1 MDKYKVGGRLKHYL
15 RLLIVLIICF
25 GVNVYADTTYI
36 RGNITKG
43 TSKVTVRTCAS
54 SSCGALKSDTNTNI
68 SISYPE
74 MFEVLGEENGFYKI
88 SLQFNSYYYIG
99 YISKGTSSKDY
110 VETKTFTI
118 TDGVI
123 NELLTLGFPQ
133 SYAEKLAK
141 LKVSHPEW
149 VFVPYKVNA
158 TWDEVI
164 AGETKYIST
173 NLINGTNTSLRNTE
187 DGAYVDGK
195 WTEFAG
201 GGWYSASKQ
210 TVKYFVDPRNF
221 LNDGHVF
228 MFEVLNFDKDI
239 QTNELLQSLLNG
251 SFMSGNGF
259 YYNDKNEKVDISY
272 AEIFKTAG
280 EKNEISSVHLIS
292 RVIQEQGLNGSALSS
307 GDNSEHPG
315 YYNFFNINANG
326 KTTREVIHNG
336 LAYAKKKE
344 WNSPLSSI
352 IGGAAL
358 LNNYIKY
365 GQNTLY
371 LQKFDFAGDNYYTNQ
386 YMQNIR
392 APYSESYTAY
402 SAYAK
407 NNFLD
412 IKFTFSIPVFKGV
425 MPDKTSLDIK
435 YNEDSSLSMLSVT
448 SCNLNPSFTSSAYNY
463 TCYVDK
469 KIDSITVNASPT
481 ASTSTVK
488 GTGKFDLNNDVN
500 TFEII
505 VKSAAG
511 TTSTYKIT
519 VNKVEEVVLTP
530 DEILAKMQISN
541 KGGYIS
547 GFDLGSDA
555 NSFNKLL
562 NSVYPKAV
570 SEIPENKILHTG
582 MNVKITSGIS
592 SNYTVVIYG
601 DNNGDGVIDILDL
614 LKIQKHLLG
623 VNKLKDAYFNASDVN
638 KDGLIDIIDLL
649 KMRKHILNVNKIEQ

>member
-1 MDKYKVGGRLKHYL
+1 MKHYL
-15 RLLIVLIICF
+15 RFIIVLAICL
-25 GVNVYADTTYI
+25 GANVFADTTYI
-36 RGNITKG
+36 RGQITKG

-54 SSCGALKSDTNTNI
+54 SSCGAVKSDTNSNI
-68 SISYPE
+68 AISYPE
-74 MFEVLGEENGFYKI
+74 MFEILGEENGFYKI
-88 SLQFNSYYYIG
+88 SLQFNSYYYTG
-99 YISKGTSSKDY
+99 YVSKGTSSKAY
-110 VETKTFTI
+110 VETKTFKV
-118 TDGVI
+118 TDGDI
-123 NELLTLGFPQ
+123 NQMLNLGFPK

-141 LKVSHPEW
+141 LKVSHPNW
-149 VFVPYKVNA
+149 QFVPYKVNA

-173 NLINGTNTSLRNTE
+173 NLINGSNTSLRNTE
-187 DGAYVDGK
+187 DGAYVNGK

-210 TVKYFVDPRNF
+210 TVKYFIDPRNF

-228 MFEVLNFDKDI
+228 MFEVLNFDSGV
-239 QTNELLQSLLNG
+239 QTTELLQSLLNG
-251 SFMSGNGF
+251 TFMSGNAF
-259 YYNDKNEKVDISY
+259 YYNDKNEKVNISY
-272 AEIFKTAG
+272 AQTFRDAG
-280 EKNEISSVHLIS
+280 EKNQISSVHLIS
-292 RVIQEQGLNGSALSS
+292 RVIQEQGSKGSSLSS
-307 GDNSEHPG
+307 GDNSEYPG

-326 KTTREVIHNG
+326 KTTSEVIHNG
-336 LAYAKKKE
+336 LAYAKKKG
-344 WNSPLSSI
+344 WNSPYNAI

-358 LNNYIKY
+358 LNDYIKY

-371 LQKFDFAGDNYYTNQ
+371 LQKFDFAGDTYYSTQ

-402 SAYAK
+402 SAYVK
-407 NNFLD
+407 NNSLD
-412 IKFTFSIPVFKGV
+412 IKFTFSVPVFKGT

-435 YNEDSSLSMLSVT
+435 YNEDSSLSKLSVT

-469 KIDSITVNASPT
+469 KIDNITVNASPT

-488 GTGKFDLNNDVN
+488 GTGKFDLNKDV
-500 TFEII
+500 TVLEII
-505 VKSAAG
+505 VTSAAG

-519 VNKVEEVVLTP
+519 VNKVDEVVLTP
-530 DEILAKMQISN
+530 DEILAKMQINN

-570 SEIPENKILHTG
+570 SQISENKVLYTG
-582 MNVKITSGIS
+582 MNIKITSGIT

-623 VNKLKDAYFNASDVN
+623 VNKLKNAYLNASDIN
-638 KDGLIDIIDLL
+638 KDGNVDIIDLL
-649 KMRKHILNVNKIEQ
+649 KIQKHILNVSKIEQ

>member
-1 MDKYKVGGRLKHYL
+1 MKHYL
-15 RLLIVLIICF
+15 KFIIVLAICL
-25 GVNVYADTTYI
+25 GTNVFADTTYI
-36 RGNITKG
+36 RGQITKG

-54 SSCGALKSDTNTNI
+54 SSCGAVKSDTNSNI
-68 SISYPE
+68 AISYPE

-88 SLQFNSYYYIG
+88 SLQFNSYYYTG
-99 YISKGTSSKDY
+99 YISKGTSSKAY
-110 VETKTFTI
+110 VETKTFKV
-118 TDGVI
+118 TDGDI
-123 NELLTLGFPQ
+123 NQMLTLGFPK

-141 LKVSHPEW
+141 LKVSHPNW
-149 VFVPYKVNA
+149 QFVPYKVNA

-173 NLINGTNTSLRNTE
+173 NLINGSNTSLRNTE
-187 DGAYVDGK
+187 DGAYVNGK

-228 MFEVLNFDKDI
+228 MFEVLNFDSSV
-239 QTNELLQSLLNG
+239 QTTELLQSLLNG
-251 SFMSGNGF
+251 TFMSGNAF
-259 YYNDKNEKVDISY
+259 YYNDKNEKVNISY
-272 AEIFKTAG
+272 AQTFRDAG
-280 EKNEISSVHLIS
+280 EKNQISSVHLIS
-292 RVIQEQGLNGSALSS
+292 RVIQEQGSNGSSLSS
-307 GDNSEHPG
+307 GDNSEYPG

-326 KTTREVIHNG
+326 KTTSEVIHNG
-336 LAYAKKKE
+336 LAYAKKKG
-344 WNSPLSSI
+344 WNSPYKAI
-352 IGGAAL
+352 IGGASL
-358 LNNYIKY
+358 LNDYIKY

-371 LQKFDFAGDNYYTNQ
+371 LQKFDFAGDTYYSTQ
-386 YMQNIR
+386 YMQNVR

-402 SAYAK
+402 SAYVK
-407 NNFLD
+407 NNSLD
-412 IKFTFSIPVFKGV
+412 IKFTFSVPVFKGT

-435 YNEDSSLSMLSVT
+435 YNEDSSLSKLSVT

-469 KIDSITVNASPT
+469 KIDNITVNASPT
-481 ASTSTVK
+481 ASTSIVK
-488 GTGKFDLNNDVN
+488 GTGKFDLNKDV
-500 TFEII
+500 TVLEII
-505 VKSAAG
+505 VTSAAG

-519 VNKVEEVVLTP
+519 VNKVDEVVLTP

-570 SEIPENKILHTG
+570 SQISENKVLYTG
-582 MNVKITSGIS
+582 MNIKITSGIT

-623 VNKLKDAYFNASDVN
+623 VNKLKNAYLYASDIN
-638 KDGLIDIIDLL
+638 KDGNVDIIDLL
-649 KMRKHILNVNKIEQ
+649 KIQKHILNVSKIEQ

>member
-1 MDKYKVGGRLKHYL
+1 MKHYL
-15 RLLIVLIICF
+15 KFIIVLAICL
-25 GVNVYADTTYI
+25 GTNVFADTTYI
-36 RGNITKG
+36 RGQITKG

-54 SSCGALKSDTNTNI
+54 SSCGAVKSDTNSNI
-68 SISYPE
+68 AISYPE

-88 SLQFNSYYYIG
+88 SLQFNSYYYTG
-99 YISKGTSSKDY
+99 YISKGTSSKSY
-110 VETKTFTI
+110 VETKTFKV
-118 TDGVI
+118 TDGDI
-123 NELLTLGFPQ
+123 NQMLTLGFPK

-141 LKVSHPEW
+141 LKVSHPNW
-149 VFVPYKVNA
+149 QFVPYKVNA

-173 NLINGTNTSLRNTE
+173 NLINGSNTSLRNTE
-187 DGAYVDGK
+187 DGAYVNGK

-228 MFEVLNFDKDI
+228 MFEVLNFDSSV
-239 QTNELLQSLLNG
+239 QTTELLQSLLNG
-251 SFMSGNGF
+251 TFMSGNAF
-259 YYNDKNEKVDISY
+259 YYNDNNEKVNISY
-272 AEIFKTAG
+272 AQTFRDAG
-280 EKNEISSVHLIS
+280 EKNQISSVHLIS
-292 RVIQEQGLNGSALSS
+292 RVIQEQGSNGSSLSS
-307 GDNSEHPG
+307 GDNSEYPG

-326 KTTREVIHNG
+326 KTTSEVIHNG
-336 LAYAKKKE
+336 LAYAKKKG
-344 WNSPLSSI
+344 WNSPYNAI
-352 IGGAAL
+352 IGGASL
-358 LNNYIKY
+358 LNDYIKY

-371 LQKFDFAGDNYYTNQ
+371 LQKFDFAGDTYYSTQ
-386 YMQNIR
+386 YMQNVR

-402 SAYAK
+402 SAYVK
-407 NNFLD
+407 NNSLD
-412 IKFTFSIPVFKGV
+412 IKFTFSVPVFKGT

-435 YNEDSSLSMLSVT
+435 YNEDSSLSKLSVT

-469 KIDSITVNASPT
+469 KIDNITVNASPT

-488 GTGKFDLNNDVN
+488 GTGKFDLNKDV
-500 TFEII
+500 TVLEII
-505 VKSAAG
+505 VTSAAG

-519 VNKVEEVVLTP
+519 VNKVDEVVLTP

-570 SEIPENKILHTG
+570 SEISENKVLYTG
-582 MNVKITSGIS
+582 MNIKITSGIT

-623 VNKLKDAYFNASDVN
+623 VNKLKNAYLNASDVN
-638 KDGLIDIIDLL
+638 KDGVIDIIDLL

>member
-1 MDKYKVGGRLKHYL
+1 MKHYL
-15 RLLIVLIICF
+15 KFIIVLAICL
-25 GVNVYADTTYI
+25 GTNVFADTTYI
-36 RGNITKG
+36 RGQITKG

-54 SSCGALKSDTNTNI
+54 SSCGAVKSDTNSNI
-68 SISYPE
+68 AISYPE

-88 SLQFNSYYYIG
+88 SLQFNSYYYTG
-99 YISKGTSSKDY
+99 YISKGTSSKSY
-110 VETKTFTI
+110 VETKTFKV
-118 TDGVI
+118 TDGDI
-123 NELLTLGFPQ
+123 NQMLNLGFPK

-141 LKVSHPEW
+141 LKVSHPNW
-149 VFVPYKVNA
+149 QFVPYKVNA

-173 NLINGTNTSLRNTE
+173 NLINGSNTSLRNTE
-187 DGAYVDGK
+187 DGAYVNGK

-228 MFEVLNFDKDI
+228 MFEVLNFDSSV
-239 QTNELLQSLLNG
+239 QTTELLQSLLNG
-251 SFMSGNGF
+251 TFMSGNAF
-259 YYNDKNEKVDISY
+259 YYNDKNEKVNISY
-272 AEIFKTAG
+272 AQTFRDAG
-280 EKNEISSVHLIS
+280 EKNQISSVHLIS
-292 RVIQEQGLNGSALSS
+292 RVIQEQGSNGSSLSS
-307 GDNSEHPG
+307 GDNSEYPG

-326 KTTREVIHNG
+326 KTTSEVIHNG
-336 LAYAKKKE
+336 LAYAKKKG
-344 WNSPLSSI
+344 WNSPYNAI
-352 IGGAAL
+352 IGGASL
-358 LNNYIKY
+358 LNDYIKY

-371 LQKFDFAGDNYYTNQ
+371 LQKFDFAGDTYYSTQ
-386 YMQNIR
+386 YMQNVR

-402 SAYAK
+402 SAYVK
-407 NNFLD
+407 NNSLD
-412 IKFTFSIPVFKGV
+412 IKFTFSVPVFKGT

-435 YNEDSSLSMLSVT
+435 YNEDSSLSKLSVT

-469 KIDSITVNASPT
+469 KIDNITVNASPT

-488 GTGKFDLNNDVN
+488 GTGKFDLNKDV
-500 TFEII
+500 TVLEII
-505 VKSAAG
+505 VTSAAG

-519 VNKVEEVVLTP
+519 VNKVDEVVLTP

-570 SEIPENKILHTG
+570 SEISENKVLYTG
-582 MNVKITSGIS
+582 MNIKITSGIT
-592 SNYTVVIYG
+592 SNYIVVIYG

-623 VNKLKDAYFNASDVN
+623 VNKLKNAYLNASDVN
-638 KDGLIDIIDLL
+638 KDGVIDIIDLL

>member
-1 MDKYKVGGRLKHYL
+1 MKHYL
-15 RLLIVLIICF
+15 RFIIVLAICLST
-25 GVNVYADTTYI
+25 NVFADTTYI
-36 RGNITKG
+36 RGQITKG

-54 SSCGALKSDTNTNI
+54 SSCGAVKSDTNSNI
-68 SISYPE
+68 AISYPE

-88 SLQFNSYYYIG
+88 SLQFNSYYYTG
-99 YISKGTSSKDY
+99 YISKGTSSKAY
-110 VETKTFTI
+110 VETKTFKV
-118 TDGVI
+118 TDGDI
-123 NELLTLGFPQ
+123 NQMLTLGFPK

-141 LKVSHPEW
+141 LKVSHPNW
-149 VFVPYKVNA
+149 QFVPYKVNA

-173 NLINGTNTSLRNTE
+173 NLINGSNTSLRNTE
-187 DGAYVDGK
+187 DGAYVNGK

-228 MFEVLNFDKDI
+228 MFEVLNFDSSV
-239 QTNELLQSLLNG
+239 QTTELLQSLLNG
-251 SFMSGNGF
+251 TFMSGNAF
-259 YYNDKNEKVDISY
+259 YYNDKNEKVNISY
-272 AEIFKTAG
+272 AQTFRDAG
-280 EKNEISSVHLIS
+280 EKNQISSVHLIS
-292 RVIQEQGLNGSALSS
+292 RVIQEQGSNGSSLSS
-307 GDNSEHPG
+307 GDNSEYPG

-326 KTTREVIHNG
+326 KTTSEVIHNG
-336 LAYAKKKE
+336 LAYAKKKG
-344 WNSPLSSI
+344 WNSPYNAI

-358 LNNYIKY
+358 LNDYIKY

-371 LQKFDFAGDNYYTNQ
+371 LQKFDFAGDTYYSTQ
-386 YMQNIR
+386 YMQNVR

-402 SAYAK
+402 SAYVK
-407 NNFLD
+407 NNSLD
-412 IKFTFSIPVFKGV
+412 IKFTFSVPVFKGT

-435 YNEDSSLSMLSVT
+435 YNEDSSLSKLSVT

-463 TCYVDK
+463 TCYIDK
-469 KIDSITVNASPT
+469 KIDNITVNASPT

-488 GTGKFDLNNDVN
+488 GTGKFDLNKDV
-500 TFEII
+500 TVLEII
-505 VKSAAG
+505 VTSAAG

-519 VNKVEEVVLTP
+519 VNKVDEVVLTP

-570 SEIPENKILHTG
+570 SQISENKVLYTG
-582 MNVKITSGIS
+582 MNIKITSGIT

-623 VNKLKDAYFNASDVN
+623 VNKLKNAYLNASDIN
-638 KDGLIDIIDLL
+638 KDGNVDIIDLL
-649 KMRKHILNVNKIEQ
+649 KIQKHILNVSKIEQ

>member
-1 MDKYKVGGRLKHYL
+1 MKHYL
-15 RLLIVLIICF
+15 KFIIVLAICL
-25 GVNVYADTTYI
+25 GTNVFADTTYI
-36 RGNITKG
+36 RGQITKG

-54 SSCGALKSDTNTNI
+54 SSCGAVKSDTNSNI
-68 SISYPE
+68 AISYPE

-88 SLQFNSYYYIG
+88 SLQFNSYYYTG
-99 YISKGTSSKDY
+99 YISKGTSSKAY
-110 VETKTFTI
+110 VETKTFKV
-118 TDGVI
+118 TDGDI
-123 NELLTLGFPQ
+123 NQMLTLGFPK

-141 LKVSHPEW
+141 LKVSHPNW
-149 VFVPYKVNA
+149 QFVPYKVNA

-173 NLINGTNTSLRNTE
+173 NLINGSNTSLRNTE
-187 DGAYVDGK
+187 DGAYVNGK

-228 MFEVLNFDKDI
+228 MFEVLNFDSSV
-239 QTNELLQSLLNG
+239 QTTELLQSLLNG
-251 SFMSGNGF
+251 TFMSGNAF
-259 YYNDKNEKVDISY
+259 YYNDKNEKVNISY
-272 AEIFKTAG
+272 AQTFRDAG
-280 EKNEISSVHLIS
+280 EKNQISSVHLIS
-292 RVIQEQGLNGSALSS
+292 RVIQEQGSNGSSLSS
-307 GDNSEHPG
+307 GDNSEYPG

-326 KTTREVIHNG
+326 KTTSEVIHSG
-336 LAYAKKKE
+336 LAYAKKKG
-344 WNSPLSSI
+344 WNSPYKAI
-352 IGGAAL
+352 IGGASL
-358 LNNYIKY
+358 LNDYIKY

-371 LQKFDFAGDNYYTNQ
+371 LQKFDFAGDTYYSTQ
-386 YMQNIR
+386 YMQNVR

-402 SAYAK
+402 SAYVK
-407 NNFLD
+407 NNSLD
-412 IKFTFSIPVFKGV
+412 IKFTFSVPVFKGT

-435 YNEDSSLSMLSVT
+435 YNEDSSLSKLSVT

-469 KIDSITVNASPT
+469 KIDNITVNASPT

-488 GTGKFDLNNDVN
+488 GTGKFDLNKDV
-500 TFEII
+500 TVLEII
-505 VKSAAG
+505 VTSAAG

-519 VNKVEEVVLTP
+519 VNKVDEVVLTP

-570 SEIPENKILHTG
+570 SQISENKVLYTG
-582 MNVKITSGIS
+582 MNIKITSGIT
-592 SNYTVVIYG
+592 SNYIVVIYG

-623 VNKLKDAYFNASDVN
+623 VNKLKNAYLYASDIN
-638 KDGLIDIIDLL
+638 KDGNVDIIDLL
-649 KMRKHILNVNKIEQ
+649 KIQKHILNVSKIEQ

>member
-1 MDKYKVGGRLKHYL
+1 MKHYL
-15 RLLIVLIICF
+15 KFIIVLAICL
-25 GVNVYADTTYI
+25 GTNVFADTTYI
-36 RGNITKG
+36 RGQITKG

-54 SSCGALKSDTNTNI
+54 SSCGAVKSDTNSNI
-68 SISYPE
+68 AISYPE

-88 SLQFNSYYYIG
+88 SLQFNSYYYTG
-99 YISKGTSSKDY
+99 YISKGTSSKAY
-110 VETKTFTI
+110 VETKTFKV
-118 TDGVI
+118 TDGDI
-123 NELLTLGFPQ
+123 NQMLTLGFPK

-141 LKVSHPEW
+141 LKVSHPNW
-149 VFVPYKVNA
+149 QFVPYKVNA

-173 NLINGTNTSLRNTE
+173 NLINGSNTSLRNTE
-187 DGAYVDGK
+187 DGAYVNGK

-228 MFEVLNFDKDI
+228 MFEVLNFDSSV
-239 QTNELLQSLLNG
+239 QTTELLQSLLNG
-251 SFMSGNGF
+251 TFMSGNAF
-259 YYNDKNEKVDISY
+259 YYNDKNEKVNISY
-272 AEIFKTAG
+272 AQTFRDAG
-280 EKNEISSVHLIS
+280 EKNQISSVHLIS
-292 RVIQEQGLNGSALSS
+292 RVIQEQDSNGSSLSS
-307 GDNSEHPG
+307 GDNSEYPG

-326 KTTREVIHNG
+326 KTTSEVIHNG
-336 LAYAKKKE
+336 LAYAKKKG
-344 WNSPLSSI
+344 WNSPYKAI
-352 IGGAAL
+352 IGGASL
-358 LNNYIKY
+358 LNDYIKY

-371 LQKFDFAGDNYYTNQ
+371 LQKFDFAGDTYYSTQ
-386 YMQNIR
+386 YMQNVR

-402 SAYAK
+402 SAYVK
-407 NNFLD
+407 NNSLD
-412 IKFTFSIPVFKGV
+412 IKFTFSVPVFKGT

-435 YNEDSSLSMLSVT
+435 YNEDSSLSKLSVT

-469 KIDSITVNASPT
+469 KIDNITVNASPT
-481 ASTSTVK
+481 ASTSIVK
-488 GTGKFDLNNDVN
+488 GTGKFDLNKDV
-500 TFEII
+500 TVLEII
-505 VKSAAG
+505 VTSAAG

-519 VNKVEEVVLTP
+519 VNKVDEVVLTP

-570 SEIPENKILHTG
+570 SQISENKVLYTG
-582 MNVKITSGIS
+582 MNIKITSGIT

-623 VNKLKDAYFNASDVN
+623 VNKLKNAYLYASDIN
-638 KDGLIDIIDLL
+638 KDGNVDIIDLL
-649 KMRKHILNVNKIEQ
+649 KIQKHILNVSKIEQ

>member
-1 MDKYKVGGRLKHYL
+1 MKHYL
-15 RLLIVLIICF
+15 KFIIVLAICL
-25 GVNVYADTTYI
+25 GTNVFADTTYI
-36 RGNITKG
+36 RGQITKG

-54 SSCGALKSDTNTNI
+54 SSCGAVKSDTNSNI
-68 SISYPE
+68 AISYPE

-88 SLQFNSYYYIG
+88 SLQFNSYYYTG
-99 YISKGTSSKDY
+99 YISKGTSSKAY
-110 VETKTFTI
+110 VETKTFKV
-118 TDGVI
+118 TDGDI
-123 NELLTLGFPQ
+123 NQMLTLGFPK

-141 LKVSHPEW
+141 LKVSHPNW
-149 VFVPYKVNA
+149 QFVPYKVNA

-173 NLINGTNTSLRNTE
+173 NLINGSNTSLRNTE
-187 DGAYVDGK
+187 DGAYVNGK

-228 MFEVLNFDKDI
+228 MFEVLNFDSSV
-239 QTNELLQSLLNG
+239 QTTELLQSLLNG
-251 SFMSGNGF
+251 TFMSGNAF
-259 YYNDKNEKVDISY
+259 YYNDNNEKVNISY
-272 AEIFKTAG
+272 AQTFRDAG
-280 EKNEISSVHLIS
+280 EKNQISSVHLIS
-292 RVIQEQGLNGSALSS
+292 RVIQEQGSNGSSLSS
-307 GDNSEHPG
+307 GDNSEYPG

-326 KTTREVIHNG
+326 KTTSEVIHNG
-336 LAYAKKKE
+336 LAYAKKKG
-344 WNSPLSSI
+344 WNSPYNAI
-352 IGGAAL
+352 IGGASL
-358 LNNYIKY
+358 LNDYIKY

-371 LQKFDFAGDNYYTNQ
+371 LQKFDFAGDTYYSTQ
-386 YMQNIR
+386 YMQNVR

-402 SAYAK
+402 SAYVK
-407 NNFLD
+407 NNSLD
-412 IKFTFSIPVFKGV
+412 IKFTFSVPVFKGT

-435 YNEDSSLSMLSVT
+435 YNEDSSLSKLSVT

-469 KIDSITVNASPT
+469 KIDNITVNASPT
-481 ASTSTVK
+481 ASTSIVK
-488 GTGKFDLNNDVN
+488 GTGKFDLNKDV
-500 TFEII
+500 TVLEII
-505 VKSAAG
+505 VTSAAG

-519 VNKVEEVVLTP
+519 VNKVDEVVLTP

-570 SEIPENKILHTG
+570 SQISENKVLYTG
-582 MNVKITSGIS
+582 MNIKITSGIT

-623 VNKLKDAYFNASDVN
+623 VNKLKNAYLNASDIN
-638 KDGLIDIIDLL
+638 KDENVDIIDLL
-649 KMRKHILNVNKIEQ
+649 KIQKHILNVSKIEQ

>member
-1 MDKYKVGGRLKHYL
+1 MKHYL
-15 RLLIVLIICF
+15 KFIIVLAICL
-25 GVNVYADTTYI
+25 GTNVFADTTYI
-36 RGNITKG
+36 RGQITKG

-54 SSCGALKSDTNTNI
+54 SSCGAVKSDTNSNI
-68 SISYPE
+68 AISYPE

-88 SLQFNSYYYIG
+88 SLQFNSYYYTG
-99 YISKGTSSKDY
+99 YISKGTSSKSY
-110 VETKTFTI
+110 VETKTFKV
-118 TDGVI
+118 TDGDI
-123 NELLTLGFPQ
+123 NQMLTLGFPK

-141 LKVSHPEW
+141 LKVSHPNW
-149 VFVPYKVNA
+149 QFVPYKVNA

-173 NLINGTNTSLRNTE
+173 NLINGSNTSLRNTE
-187 DGAYVDGK
+187 DGAYVNGK

-228 MFEVLNFDKDI
+228 MFEVLNFDSSV
-239 QTNELLQSLLNG
+239 QTTELLQSLLNG
-251 SFMSGNGF
+251 TFMSGNAF
-259 YYNDKNEKVDISY
+259 YYNDKNEKVNISY
-272 AEIFKTAG
+272 AQTFRDAG
-280 EKNEISSVHLIS
+280 EKNQISSVHLIS
-292 RVIQEQGLNGSALSS
+292 RVIQEQGSNGSSLSS
-307 GDNSEHPG
+307 GDNSEYPG

-326 KTTREVIHNG
+326 KTTSEVIHNG
-336 LAYAKKKE
+336 LAYAKKKG
-344 WNSPLSSI
+344 WNSPYNAI
-352 IGGAAL
+352 IGGASL
-358 LNNYIKY
+358 LNDYIKY

-371 LQKFDFAGDNYYTNQ
+371 LQKFDFAGDTYYSTQ
-386 YMQNIR
+386 YMQNVR

-402 SAYAK
+402 SAYVK
-407 NNFLD
+407 NNSLD
-412 IKFTFSIPVFKGV
+412 IKFTFSIPVFKGT

-435 YNEDSSLSMLSVT
+435 YNEDSSLSKLSVT

-469 KIDSITVNASPT
+469 KIDNITVNASPT

-488 GTGKFDLNNDVN
+488 GTGKFDLNKDV
-500 TFEII
+500 TVLEII
-505 VKSAAG
+505 VTSAAG

-519 VNKVEEVVLTP
+519 VNKVDEVVLTP

-570 SEIPENKILHTG
+570 SEISENKVLYTG
-582 MNVKITSGIS
+582 MNIKITSGIT

-623 VNKLKDAYFNASDVN
+623 VNKLKNAYLYASDIN
-638 KDGLIDIIDLL
+638 KDGNVDIIDLL
-649 KMRKHILNVNKIEQ
+649 KIQKHILNVSKIEQ

>member
-1 MDKYKVGGRLKHYL
+1 MKHYL
-15 RLLIVLIICF
+15 KFIIVLAICL
-25 GVNVYADTTYI
+25 GTNVFADTTYI
-36 RGNITKG
+36 RGQITKG

-54 SSCGALKSDTNTNI
+54 SSCGAVKSDTNSNI
-68 SISYPE
+68 AISYPE

-88 SLQFNSYYYIG
+88 SLQFNSYYYTG
-99 YISKGTSSKDY
+99 YISKGTSSKAY
-110 VETKTFTI
+110 VETKTFKV
-118 TDGVI
+118 TDGDI
-123 NELLTLGFPQ
+123 NQMLTLGFPK

-141 LKVSHPEW
+141 LKVSHPNW
-149 VFVPYKVNA
+149 QFVPYKVNA

-173 NLINGTNTSLRNTE
+173 NLINGSNTSLRNTE
-187 DGAYVDGK
+187 DGAYVNGK

-221 LNDGHVF
+221 LNDGHIF
-228 MFEVLNFDKDI
+228 MFEVLNFDSSV
-239 QTNELLQSLLNG
+239 QTTELLQSLLNG
-251 SFMSGNGF
+251 TFMSGNAF
-259 YYNDKNEKVDISY
+259 YYNDNNEKVNISY
-272 AEIFKTAG
+272 AQTFRDAG
-280 EKNEISSVHLIS
+280 EKNQISSVHLIS
-292 RVIQEQGLNGSALSS
+292 RVIQEQGSNGSSLSS
-307 GDNSEHPG
+307 GDNSEYPG

-326 KTTREVIHNG
+326 KTTSEVIHNG
-336 LAYAKKKE
+336 LAYAKKKG
-344 WNSPLSSI
+344 WNSPYNAI
-352 IGGAAL
+352 IGGASL
-358 LNNYIKY
+358 LNDYIKY

-371 LQKFDFAGDNYYTNQ
+371 LQKFDFAGDTYYSTQ
-386 YMQNIR
+386 YMQNVR

-402 SAYAK
+402 SAYVK
-407 NNFLD
+407 NNSLD
-412 IKFTFSIPVFKGV
+412 IKFTFSVPVFKGT

-435 YNEDSSLSMLSVT
+435 YNEDSSLSKLSVT

-469 KIDSITVNASPT
+469 KIDNITVNASPT

-488 GTGKFDLNNDVN
+488 GTGKFDLNKDV
-500 TFEII
+500 TVLEII
-505 VKSAAG
+505 VTSAAG

-519 VNKVEEVVLTP
+519 VNKVDEVVLTP

-570 SEIPENKILHTG
+570 SEISENKVLYTG
-582 MNVKITSGIS
+582 MNIKITSGIT

-623 VNKLKDAYFNASDVN
+623 VNKLKNAYLNASDVN
-638 KDGLIDIIDLL
+638 KDGVIDIIDLL

>member
-1 MDKYKVGGRLKHYL
+1 MKHYL
-15 RLLIVLIICF
+15 KFIIVLAICL
-25 GVNVYADTTYI
+25 GTNVFADTTYI
-36 RGNITKG
+36 RGQITKG

-54 SSCGALKSDTNTNI
+54 SSCGAVKSDTNSNI
-68 SISYPE
+68 AISYPE

-88 SLQFNSYYYIG
+88 SLQFNSYYYTG
-99 YISKGTSSKDY
+99 YISKGTSSKAY
-110 VETKTFTI
+110 VETKTFKV
-118 TDGVI
+118 TDGDI
-123 NELLTLGFPQ
+123 NQILTLGFPK

-141 LKVSHPEW
+141 LKVSHPNW
-149 VFVPYKVNA
+149 QFVPYKVNA

-173 NLINGTNTSLRNTE
+173 NLINGSNTSLRNTE
-187 DGAYVDGK
+187 DGAYVNGK

-228 MFEVLNFDKDI
+228 MFEVLNFDSSV
-239 QTNELLQSLLNG
+239 QTTELLQSLLNG
-251 SFMSGNGF
+251 TFMSGNAF
-259 YYNDKNEKVDISY
+259 YYNDKNEKVNISY
-272 AEIFKTAG
+272 AQTFRDAG
-280 EKNEISSVHLIS
+280 EKNQISSVHLIS
-292 RVIQEQGLNGSALSS
+292 RVIQEQGSNGSSLSS
-307 GDNSEHPG
+307 GDNSEYPG

-326 KTTREVIHNG
+326 KTTSEVIHNG
-336 LAYAKKKE
+336 LAYAKKKG
-344 WNSPLSSI
+344 WNSPYKAI
-352 IGGAAL
+352 IGGASL
-358 LNNYIKY
+358 LNDYIKY

-371 LQKFDFAGDNYYTNQ
+371 LQKFDFAGDTYYSTQ
-386 YMQNIR
+386 YMQNVR

-402 SAYAK
+402 SAYVK
-407 NNFLD
+407 NNSLD
-412 IKFTFSIPVFKGV
+412 IKFTFSVPVFKGT

-435 YNEDSSLSMLSVT
+435 YNEDSSLSKLSVT

-469 KIDSITVNASPT
+469 KIDNITVNASPT

-488 GTGKFDLNNDVN
+488 GTGKFDLNKDV
-500 TFEII
+500 TVLEII
-505 VKSAAG
+505 VTSAAG

-519 VNKVEEVVLTP
+519 VNKVDEVVLTP

-570 SEIPENKILHTG
+570 SQISENKVLYTG
-582 MNVKITSGIS
+582 MNIKITSGIT

-623 VNKLKDAYFNASDVN
+623 VNKLKNAYLYASDIN
-638 KDGLIDIIDLL
+638 KDGNVDIIDLL
-649 KMRKHILNVNKIEQ
+649 KIQKHILNVSKIEQ

>member
-1 MDKYKVGGRLKHYL
+1 MKHYL
-15 RLLIVLIICF
+15 KFIIVLAICL
-25 GVNVYADTTYI
+25 GTNVFADTTYI
-36 RGNITKG
+36 RGQITKG

-54 SSCGALKSDTNTNI
+54 SSCGAVKSDTNSNI
-68 SISYPE
+68 AISYPE

-88 SLQFNSYYYIG
+88 SLQFNSYYYTG
-99 YISKGTSSKDY
+99 YISKGTSSKAY
-110 VETKTFTI
+110 VETKTFKV
-118 TDGVI
+118 TDGDI
-123 NELLTLGFPQ
+123 NQMLTLGFPK

-141 LKVSHPEW
+141 LKVSHPNW
-149 VFVPYKVNA
+149 QFVPYKVNA

-173 NLINGTNTSLRNTE
+173 NLINGSNTSLRNTE
-187 DGAYVDGK
+187 DGAYVNGK

-228 MFEVLNFDKDI
+228 MFEVLNFDSSV
-239 QTNELLQSLLNG
+239 QTTELLQSLLNG
-251 SFMSGNGF
+251 TFMSGNAF
-259 YYNDKNEKVDISY
+259 YYNDNNEKVNISY
-272 AEIFKTAG
+272 AQTFRDAG
-280 EKNEISSVHLIS
+280 EKNQISSVHLIS
-292 RVIQEQGLNGSALSS
+292 RVIQEQGSNGSSLSS
-307 GDNSEHPG
+307 GDNSEYPG

-326 KTTREVIHNG
+326 KTTSEVIHNG
-336 LAYAKKKE
+336 LAYAKKKG
-344 WNSPLSSI
+344 WNSPYNAI
-352 IGGAAL
+352 IGGASL
-358 LNNYIKY
+358 LNDYIKY

-371 LQKFDFAGDNYYTNQ
+371 LQKFDFAGDTYYSTQ
-386 YMQNIR
+386 YMQNVR

-402 SAYAK
+402 SAYVK
-407 NNFLD
+407 NNSLD
-412 IKFTFSIPVFKGV
+412 IKFTFSVPVFKGT

-435 YNEDSSLSMLSVT
+435 YNEDSSLSKLSVT

-469 KIDSITVNASPT
+469 KIDNITVNASPT

-488 GTGKFDLNNDVN
+488 GTGKFDLNKDV
-500 TFEII
+500 TVLEII
-505 VKSAAG
+505 VTSAAG

-519 VNKVEEVVLTP
+519 VNKVDEVVLTP

-541 KGGYIS
+541 NGGYIS

-570 SEIPENKILHTG
+570 SQISENKVLYTG
-582 MNVKITSGIS
+582 MNIKITSGIT

-623 VNKLKDAYFNASDVN
+623 VNKLKNAYLNASDIN
-638 KDGLIDIIDLL
+638 KDGVIDIIDLL

>member
-1 MDKYKVGGRLKHYL
+1 MKHYL
-15 RLLIVLIICF
+15 KFIIVLAICL
-25 GVNVYADTTYI
+25 GTNVFADTTYI
-36 RGNITKG
+36 RGQITKG

-54 SSCGALKSDTNTNI
+54 SSCGAVKSDTNSNI
-68 SISYPE
+68 AISYPE

-88 SLQFNSYYYIG
+88 SLQFNSYYYTG
-99 YISKGTSSKDY
+99 YISKGTSSKAY
-110 VETKTFTI
+110 VETKTFKV
-118 TDGVI
+118 TDGDI
-123 NELLTLGFPQ
+123 NQMLTLGFPK

-141 LKVSHPEW
+141 LKVSHPNW
-149 VFVPYKVNA
+149 QFVPYKVNA

-173 NLINGTNTSLRNTE
+173 NLINGSNTSLRNTE
-187 DGAYVDGK
+187 DGAYVNGK

-228 MFEVLNFDKDI
+228 MFEVLNFDSSV
-239 QTNELLQSLLNG
+239 QTTELLQSLLNG
-251 SFMSGNGF
+251 TFMSGNAF
-259 YYNDKNEKVDISY
+259 YYNDKNEKVNISY
-272 AEIFKTAG
+272 AKTFRDAG
-280 EKNEISSVHLIS
+280 EKNQISSVHLIS
-292 RVIQEQGLNGSALSS
+292 RVIQEQGSNGSSLSS
-307 GDNSEHPG
+307 GDNSEYPG

-326 KTTREVIHNG
+326 KTTSEVIHSG
-336 LAYAKKKE
+336 LAYAKKKG
-344 WNSPLSSI
+344 WNSPYKAI
-352 IGGAAL
+352 IGGASL
-358 LNNYIKY
+358 LNDYIKY

-371 LQKFDFAGDNYYTNQ
+371 LQKFDFAGDTYYSTQ
-386 YMQNIR
+386 YMQNVR

-402 SAYAK
+402 SAYVK
-407 NNFLD
+407 NNSLD
-412 IKFTFSIPVFKGV
+412 IKFTFSVPVFKGT

-435 YNEDSSLSMLSVT
+435 YNEDSSLSKLSVT

-469 KIDSITVNASPT
+469 KIDNITVNASPT

-488 GTGKFDLNNDVN
+488 GTGKFDLNKDV
-500 TFEII
+500 TVLEII
-505 VKSAAG
+505 VTSAAG

-519 VNKVEEVVLTP
+519 VNKVDEVVLTP

-570 SEIPENKILHTG
+570 SQISENKVLYTG
-582 MNVKITSGIS
+582 MNIKITSGIT

-623 VNKLKDAYFNASDVN
+623 VNKLKNAYLYASDIN
-638 KDGLIDIIDLL
+638 KDGNVDIIDLL
-649 KMRKHILNVNKIEQ
+649 KIQKHILNVSKIEQ

>member
-1 MDKYKVGGRLKHYL
+1 MKHYL
-15 RLLIVLIICF
+15 KFIIVLAICL
-25 GVNVYADTTYI
+25 GTNVFADTTYI
-36 RGNITKG
+36 RGQITKG

-54 SSCGALKSDTNTNI
+54 SSCGAVKSDTNSNI
-68 SISYPE
+68 AISYPE

-88 SLQFNSYYYIG
+88 SLQFNSYYYTG
-99 YISKGTSSKDY
+99 YISKGTSSKSY
-110 VETKTFTI
+110 VETKTFKV
-118 TDGVI
+118 TDGDI
-123 NELLTLGFPQ
+123 NQMLTLGFPK

-141 LKVSHPEW
+141 LKVSHPNW
-149 VFVPYKVNA
+149 QFVPYKVNA

-173 NLINGTNTSLRNTE
+173 NLINGSNTSLRNTE
-187 DGAYVDGK
+187 DGAYVNGK

-228 MFEVLNFDKDI
+228 MFEVLNFDSSV
-239 QTNELLQSLLNG
+239 QTTELLQSLLNG
-251 SFMSGNGF
+251 TFMSGNAF
-259 YYNDKNEKVDISY
+259 YYNDKNEKVNISY
-272 AEIFKTAG
+272 AQTFRDAG
-280 EKNEISSVHLIS
+280 EKNQISSVHLIS
-292 RVIQEQGLNGSALSS
+292 RVIQEQGSNGSSLSS
-307 GDNSEHPG
+307 GDNSEYPG

-326 KTTREVIHNG
+326 KTTSEVIHNG
-336 LAYAKKKE
+336 LAYAKKKG
-344 WNSPLSSI
+344 WNSPYKAI
-352 IGGAAL
+352 IGGASL
-358 LNNYIKY
+358 LNDYIKY

-371 LQKFDFAGDNYYTNQ
+371 LQKFDFAGDTYYSTQ
-386 YMQNIR
+386 YMQNVR

-402 SAYAK
+402 SAYVK
-407 NNFLD
+407 NNSLD
-412 IKFTFSIPVFKGV
+412 IKFTFSVPVFKGT

-435 YNEDSSLSMLSVT
+435 YNEDSSLSKLSVT

-469 KIDSITVNASPT
+469 KIDNITVNASPT

-488 GTGKFDLNNDVN
+488 GTGKFDLNKDV
-500 TFEII
+500 TVLEII
-505 VKSAAG
+505 VTSAAG

-519 VNKVEEVVLTP
+519 VNKVDEVVLTP

-570 SEIPENKILHTG
+570 SQISENKVLYTG
-582 MNVKITSGIS
+582 MNIKITSGIT

-623 VNKLKDAYFNASDVN
+623 VNKLKNAYLYASDIN
-638 KDGLIDIIDLL
+638 KDGNVDIIDLL
-649 KMRKHILNVNKIEQ
+649 KIQKHILNVSKIEQ

>member
-1 MDKYKVGGRLKHYL
+1 MKHYL
-15 RLLIVLIICF
+15 KFIIVLAICL
-25 GVNVYADTTYI
+25 GTNVFADTTYI
-36 RGNITKG
+36 RGQITKG

-54 SSCGALKSDTNTNI
+54 SSCGAVKSDTNSNI
-68 SISYPE
+68 AISYPE

-88 SLQFNSYYYIG
+88 ILQFNSYYYTG
-99 YISKGTSSKDY
+99 YISKGTSSKSY
-110 VETKTFTI
+110 VETKTFKV
-118 TDGVI
+118 TDGDI
-123 NELLTLGFPQ
+123 NQMLTLGFPK

-141 LKVSHPEW
+141 LKVSHPNW
-149 VFVPYKVNA
+149 QFVPYKVNA

-173 NLINGTNTSLRNTE
+173 NLINGSNTSLRNTE
-187 DGAYVDGK
+187 DGAYVNGK

-228 MFEVLNFDKDI
+228 MFEVLNFDSSV
-239 QTNELLQSLLNG
+239 QTTELLQSLLNG
-251 SFMSGNGF
+251 TFMSGNAF
-259 YYNDKNEKVDISY
+259 YYNDNNEKVNISY
-272 AEIFKTAG
+272 AQTFRDAG
-280 EKNEISSVHLIS
+280 EKNQISSVHLIS
-292 RVIQEQGLNGSALSS
+292 RVIQEQGSNGSSLSS
-307 GDNSEHPG
+307 GDNSEYPG

-326 KTTREVIHNG
+326 KTTSEVIHNG
-336 LAYAKKKE
+336 LAYAKKKG
-344 WNSPLSSI
+344 WNSPYNAI
-352 IGGAAL
+352 IGGASL
-358 LNNYIKY
+358 LNDYIKY

-371 LQKFDFAGDNYYTNQ
+371 LQKFDFAGDTYYSTQ
-386 YMQNIR
+386 YMQNVR

-402 SAYAK
+402 SAYVK
-407 NNFLD
+407 NNSLD
-412 IKFTFSIPVFKGV
+412 IKFTFSVPVFKGT

-435 YNEDSSLSMLSVT
+435 YNEDSSLSKLSVT

-469 KIDSITVNASPT
+469 KIDNITVNASPT
-481 ASTSTVK
+481 ASTSIVK
-488 GTGKFDLNNDVN
+488 GTGKFDLNKDV
-500 TFEII
+500 TVLEII
-505 VKSAAG
+505 VTSAAG

-519 VNKVEEVVLTP
+519 VNKVDEVVLTP

-570 SEIPENKILHTG
+570 SQISENKVLYTG
-582 MNVKITSGIS
+582 MNIKITSGIT

-623 VNKLKDAYFNASDVN
+623 VNKLKNAYLNASDIN
-638 KDGLIDIIDLL
+638 KDENVDIIDLL
-649 KMRKHILNVNKIEQ
+649 KIQKHILNVSKIEQ

>member
-1 MDKYKVGGRLKHYL
+1 MKHYL
-15 RLLIVLIICF
+15 RFIIVLAICL
-25 GVNVYADTTYI
+25 GTNVFADTTYI
-36 RGNITKG
+36 RGQITKG

-54 SSCGALKSDTNTNI
+54 SSCGAVKSDTNSNI
-68 SISYPE
+68 AISYPE

-88 SLQFNSYYYIG
+88 SLQFNSYYYTG

-110 VETKTFTI
+110 VETKTFKV
-118 TDGVI
+118 TDGDI
-123 NELLTLGFPQ
+123 NQMLTLGFPK

-141 LKVSHPEW
+141 LKVSHPNW
-149 VFVPYKVNA
+149 QFVPYKVNA

-173 NLINGTNTSLRNTE
+173 NLINGSNTSLRNTE

-228 MFEVLNFDKDI
+228 MFEVLNFDSSV
-239 QTNELLQSLLNG
+239 QTTELLQSLLNG
-251 SFMSGNGF
+251 TFMSGNAF
-259 YYNDKNEKVDISY
+259 YYNDKNEKVNISY
-272 AEIFKTAG
+272 AQTFRDAG
-280 EKNEISSVHLIS
+280 EKNQISSVHLIS
-292 RVIQEQGLNGSALSS
+292 RVIQEQGSNGSSLSS
-307 GDNSEHPG
+307 GDNSEYPG

-326 KTTREVIHNG
+326 KTTSEVIHNG
-336 LAYAKKKE
+336 LAYAQKKG
-344 WNSPLSSI
+344 WNSPYNAI
-352 IGGAAL
+352 IGGASL
-358 LNNYIKY
+358 LNDYIKY

-371 LQKFDFAGDNYYTNQ
+371 LQKFDFAGDTYYSTQ
-386 YMQNIR
+386 YMQNVR

-402 SAYAK
+402 SAYVK
-407 NNFLD
+407 NNSLD
-412 IKFTFSIPVFKGV
+412 IKFTFSVPVFKGT

-435 YNEDSSLSMLSVT
+435 YNEDSSLSKLSVT

-469 KIDSITVNASPT
+469 KIDNITVNASPT

-488 GTGKFDLNNDVN
+488 GTGKFDLNKDV
-500 TFEII
+500 TVLEII
-505 VKSAAG
+505 VTSAAG

-519 VNKVEEVVLTP
+519 VNKVDEVVLTP

-570 SEIPENKILHTG
+570 SEISENKVLYTG
-582 MNVKITSGIS
+582 MNIKITSGIT

-623 VNKLKDAYFNASDVN
+623 VNKLKNAYLNASDIN
-638 KDGLIDIIDLL
+638 KDGNVDIIDLL
-649 KMRKHILNVNKIEQ
+649 KIQKHILNVSKIEQ

>member
-1 MDKYKVGGRLKHYL
+1 MKHYL
-15 RLLIVLIICF
+15 KFIIVLAICL
-25 GVNVYADTTYI
+25 GTNVFADTTYI
-36 RGNITKG
+36 RGQITKG

-54 SSCGALKSDTNTNI
+54 SSCGAVKSDTNSSI
-68 SISYPE
+68 AISYPE

-88 SLQFNSYYYIG
+88 SLQFNSYYYTG
-99 YISKGTSSKDY
+99 YISKGTSSKAY
-110 VETKTFTI
+110 VETKTFKV
-118 TDGVI
+118 TDGDI
-123 NELLTLGFPQ
+123 NQMLTLGFPK

-141 LKVSHPEW
+141 LKVSHPNW
-149 VFVPYKVNA
+149 QFVPYKVNA

-173 NLINGTNTSLRNTE
+173 NLINGSNTSLRNTE
-187 DGAYVDGK
+187 DGAYVNGK

-228 MFEVLNFDKDI
+228 MFEVLNFDSSV
-239 QTNELLQSLLNG
+239 QTTELLQSLLNG
-251 SFMSGNGF
+251 TFMSGNAF
-259 YYNDKNEKVDISY
+259 YYNDKNEKVNISY
-272 AEIFKTAG
+272 AQTFRDAG
-280 EKNEISSVHLIS
+280 EKNQISSVHLIS
-292 RVIQEQGLNGSALSS
+292 RVIQEQGSNGSSLSS
-307 GDNSEHPG
+307 GDNSEYPG

-326 KTTREVIHNG
+326 KTTSEVIHNG
-336 LAYAKKKE
+336 LAYAKKKG
-344 WNSPLSSI
+344 WNSPYNAI
-352 IGGAAL
+352 IGGASL
-358 LNNYIKY
+358 LNDYIKY

-371 LQKFDFAGDNYYTNQ
+371 LQKFDFAGDTYYSTQ

-402 SAYAK
+402 SAYVK
-407 NNFLD
+407 NNSLD
-412 IKFTFSIPVFKGV
+412 IKFTFSVPVFKGT

-435 YNEDSSLSMLSVT
+435 YNEDSSLSKLSVT

-469 KIDSITVNASPT
+469 KIDNITVNASPT

-488 GTGKFDLNNDVN
+488 GTGKFDLNKDV
-500 TFEII
+500 TVLEII
-505 VKSAAG
+505 VTSAAG

-519 VNKVEEVVLTP
+519 VNKVDEVVLTP

-570 SEIPENKILHTG
+570 SEISENKVLYTG
-582 MNVKITSGIS
+582 MNIKITSGIT

-623 VNKLKDAYFNASDVN
+623 VNKLKNAYLNASDVN
-638 KDGLIDIIDLL
+638 KDGVIDIIDLL

>member
-1 MDKYKVGGRLKHYL
+1 MKHYL
-15 RLLIVLIICF
+15 KFIIVLAICL
-25 GVNVYADTTYI
+25 GTNVFADTTYI
-36 RGNITKG
+36 RGQITKG

-54 SSCGALKSDTNTNI
+54 SSCGAVKSDTNSNI
-68 SISYPE
+68 AISYPE

-88 SLQFNSYYYIG
+88 SLQFNSYYYTG
-99 YISKGTSSKDY
+99 YISKGTSSKAY
-110 VETKTFTI
+110 VETKTFKV
-118 TDGVI
+118 TDGDI
-123 NELLTLGFPQ
+123 NQMLTLGFPK

-141 LKVSHPEW
+141 LKVSHPNW
-149 VFVPYKVNA
+149 QFVPYKVNA

-173 NLINGTNTSLRNTE
+173 NLINGSNTSLRNTE
-187 DGAYVDGK
+187 DGAYVNGK

-228 MFEVLNFDKDI
+228 MFEVLNFDSSV
-239 QTNELLQSLLNG
+239 QTTELLQSLLNG
-251 SFMSGNGF
+251 TFMSGNAF
-259 YYNDKNEKVDISY
+259 YYNDKNEKVNISY
-272 AEIFKTAG
+272 AQTFRDAG
-280 EKNEISSVHLIS
+280 EKNQISSVHLIS
-292 RVIQEQGLNGSALSS
+292 RVIQEQGSNGSSLSS
-307 GDNSEHPG
+307 GDNSEYPG

-326 KTTREVIHNG
+326 KTTSEVIHNG
-336 LAYAKKKE
+336 LAYAKKKG
-344 WNSPLSSI
+344 WNSPYKAI
-352 IGGAAL
+352 IGGASL
-358 LNNYIKY
+358 LNDYIKY

-371 LQKFDFAGDNYYTNQ
+371 LQKFDFAGDTYYSTQ
-386 YMQNIR
+386 YMQNVR

-402 SAYAK
+402 SAYVK
-407 NNFLD
+407 NNSLD
-412 IKFTFSIPVFKGV
+412 IKFTFSVPVFKGT

-435 YNEDSSLSMLSVT
+435 YNEDSSLSKLSVT

-469 KIDSITVNASPT
+469 KIDNITVNASPT

-488 GTGKFDLNNDVN
+488 GTGKFDLNKDV
-500 TFEII
+500 TVLEII
-505 VKSAAG
+505 VTSAAG

-519 VNKVEEVVLTP
+519 VNKVDEVVLTP

-570 SEIPENKILHTG
+570 SQISENKVLYTG
-582 MNVKITSGIS
+582 MNIKITSGIT

-623 VNKLKDAYFNASDVN
+623 VNKLKNAYLYASDIN
-638 KDGLIDIIDLL
+638 KDGNIDIIDLL
-649 KMRKHILNVNKIEQ
+649 KIQKHILNVSKIEQ

>member
-1 MDKYKVGGRLKHYL
+1 MKHYL
-15 RLLIVLIICF
+15 KFIIVLAICL
-25 GVNVYADTTYI
+25 GTNVFADTTYI
-36 RGNITKG
+36 RGQITKG

-54 SSCGALKSDTNTNI
+54 SSCGAVKSDTNSNI
-68 SISYPE
+68 AISYPE

-88 SLQFNSYYYIG
+88 SLQFNSYYYTG
-99 YISKGTSSKDY
+99 YISKGTSSKAY
-110 VETKTFTI
+110 VETKTFKV
-118 TDGVI
+118 TDGDI
-123 NELLTLGFPQ
+123 NQMLTLGFPK

-141 LKVSHPEW
+141 LKVSHPNW
-149 VFVPYKVNA
+149 QFVPYKVNA

-173 NLINGTNTSLRNTE
+173 NLINGSNTSLRNTE
-187 DGAYVDGK
+187 DGAYVNGK

-228 MFEVLNFDKDI
+228 MFEVLNFDSSV
-239 QTNELLQSLLNG
+239 QTTELLQSLLNG
-251 SFMSGNGF
+251 TFMSGNAF
-259 YYNDKNEKVDISY
+259 YYNDNNEKVNISY
-272 AEIFKTAG
+272 AQTFRDAG
-280 EKNEISSVHLIS
+280 EKNQISSVHLIS
-292 RVIQEQGLNGSALSS
+292 RVIQEQGSNGSSLSS
-307 GDNSEHPG
+307 GDNSEYPG

-326 KTTREVIHNG
+326 KTTSEVIHNG
-336 LAYAKKKE
+336 LAYAKKKG
-344 WNSPLSSI
+344 WNSPYKAI
-352 IGGAAL
+352 IGGASL
-358 LNNYIKY
+358 LNDYIKY

-371 LQKFDFAGDNYYTNQ
+371 LQKFDFAGDTYYSTQ
-386 YMQNIR
+386 YMQNVR

-402 SAYAK
+402 SAYVK
-407 NNFLD
+407 NNSLD
-412 IKFTFSIPVFKGV
+412 IKFTFSVPVFKGT

-435 YNEDSSLSMLSVT
+435 YNEDSSLSKLSVT

-469 KIDSITVNASPT
+469 KIDNITVNASPT

-488 GTGKFDLNNDVN
+488 GTGKFDLNKDV
-500 TFEII
+500 TVLEII
-505 VKSAAG
+505 VTSAAG

-519 VNKVEEVVLTP
+519 VNKVDEVVLTP

-570 SEIPENKILHTG
+570 SQISENKVLYTG
-582 MNVKITSGIS
+582 MNIKITSGIT

-623 VNKLKDAYFNASDVN
+623 VNKLKNAYLYASDIN
-638 KDGLIDIIDLL
+638 KDGNVDIIDLL
-649 KMRKHILNVNKIEQ
+649 KIQKHILNVSKIEQ

>member
-1 MDKYKVGGRLKHYL
+1 MKHYL
-15 RLLIVLIICF
+15 RFIIVLAICL
-25 GVNVYADTTYI
+25 GTNVFADTTYI
-36 RGNITKG
+36 RGQITKG

-54 SSCGALKSDTNTNI
+54 SSCGAVKSDTNSNI
-68 SISYPE
+68 AISYPE

-88 SLQFNSYYYIG
+88 SLQFNSYYYTG
-99 YISKGTSSKDY
+99 YISKGTSSKSY
-110 VETKTFTI
+110 VETKTFKV
-118 TDGVI
+118 TDGDI
-123 NELLTLGFPQ
+123 NQMLTLGFPK

-141 LKVSHPEW
+141 LKVSHPNW
-149 VFVPYKVNA
+149 QFVPYKVNA

-173 NLINGTNTSLRNTE
+173 NLINGSNTSLRNTE
-187 DGAYVDGK
+187 DGAYVNGK

-210 TVKYFVDPRNF
+210 TVKYFIDPRNF

-228 MFEVLNFDKDI
+228 MFEVLNFDSGV
-239 QTNELLQSLLNG
+239 QTTELLQSLLNG
-251 SFMSGNGF
+251 TFMSGNAF
-259 YYNDKNEKVDISY
+259 YYNDKNEKVNISY
-272 AEIFKTAG
+272 AQTFRDAG
-280 EKNEISSVHLIS
+280 EKNQISSVHLIS
-292 RVIQEQGLNGSALSS
+292 RVIQEQGSKGSSLSS
-307 GDNSEHPG
+307 GDNSEYPG

-326 KTTREVIHNG
+326 KTTSEVIHNG
-336 LAYAKKKE
+336 LAYAKKKG
-344 WNSPLSSI
+344 WNSPYNAI

-358 LNNYIKY
+358 LNDYIKY

-371 LQKFDFAGDNYYTNQ
+371 LQKFDFAGDTYYSTQ
-386 YMQNIR
+386 YMQNVR

-402 SAYAK
+402 SAYVK
-407 NNFLD
+407 NNSLD
-412 IKFTFSIPVFKGV
+412 IKFTFSVPVFKGT

-435 YNEDSSLSMLSVT
+435 YNEDSSLSKLSVT

-469 KIDSITVNASPT
+469 KIDNITVNASPT

-488 GTGKFDLNNDVN
+488 GTGKFDLNKDV
-500 TFEII
+500 TVLEII
-505 VKSAAG
+505 VTSAAG

-519 VNKVEEVVLTP
+519 VNKVDEVVLTP

-570 SEIPENKILHTG
+570 SQISENKVLYTG
-582 MNVKITSGIS
+582 MNIKITSGIT

-623 VNKLKDAYFNASDVN
+623 VNKLKNAYLNASDIN
-638 KDGLIDIIDLL
+638 KDGNVDIIDLL
-649 KMRKHILNVNKIEQ
+649 KIQKHILNVSKIEQ

>member
-1 MDKYKVGGRLKHYL
+1 MKHYL
-15 RLLIVLIICF
+15 KFIIVLAICL
-25 GVNVYADTTYI
+25 GTNVFADTTYI
-36 RGNITKG
+36 RGQITKG

-54 SSCGALKSDTNTNI
+54 SSCGAVKSDTNSNI
-68 SISYPE
+68 AISYPE

-88 SLQFNSYYYIG
+88 SLQFNSYYYTG
-99 YISKGTSSKDY
+99 YISKGTSSKAY
-110 VETKTFTI
+110 VETKTFKV
-118 TDGVI
+118 TDGDI
-123 NELLTLGFPQ
+123 NQMLTLGFPKG
-133 SYAEKLAK
+133 YAEKLAK
-141 LKVSHPEW
+141 LKVSHPNW
-149 VFVPYKVNA
+149 QFVPYKVNA
-158 TWDEVI
+158 TWDDVI

-173 NLINGTNTSLRNTE
+173 NLINGSNTSLRNTE
-187 DGAYVDGK
+187 DGAYVNGK

-228 MFEVLNFDKDI
+228 MFEVLNFDSSV
-239 QTNELLQSLLNG
+239 QTTELLQSLLNG
-251 SFMSGNGF
+251 TFMSGNAF
-259 YYNDKNEKVDISY
+259 YYNDKNEKVNISY
-272 AEIFKTAG
+272 AQTFRDAG
-280 EKNEISSVHLIS
+280 EKNQISSVHLIS
-292 RVIQEQGLNGSALSS
+292 RVIQEQGSNGSSLSS
-307 GDNSEHPG
+307 GDNSEYPG

-326 KTTREVIHNG
+326 KTTSEVIHNG
-336 LAYAKKKE
+336 LAYAKKKG
-344 WNSPLSSI
+344 WNSPYKAI
-352 IGGAAL
+352 IGGASL
-358 LNNYIKY
+358 LNDYIKY

-371 LQKFDFAGDNYYTNQ
+371 LQKFDFAGDTYYSTQ
-386 YMQNIR
+386 YMQNVR

-402 SAYAK
+402 SAYVK
-407 NNFLD
+407 NNSLD
-412 IKFTFSIPVFKGV
+412 IKFTFSVPVFKGT

-435 YNEDSSLSMLSVT
+435 YNEDSSLSKLSVT

-469 KIDSITVNASPT
+469 KIDNITVNASPT

-488 GTGKFDLNNDVN
+488 GTGKFDLNKDV
-500 TFEII
+500 TVLEII
-505 VKSAAG
+505 VTSAAG

-519 VNKVEEVVLTP
+519 VNKVDEVVLTP

-570 SEIPENKILHTG
+570 SQISENKVLYTG
-582 MNVKITSGIS
+582 MNIKITSGIT

-623 VNKLKDAYFNASDVN
+623 VNKLKNAYLYASDIN
-638 KDGLIDIIDLL
+638 KDGNVDIIDLL
-649 KMRKHILNVNKIEQ
+649 KIQKHILNVSKIEQ

>member
-1 MDKYKVGGRLKHYL
+1 MKHYL
-15 RLLIVLIICF
+15 KFIIVLAICL
-25 GVNVYADTTYI
+25 GTNVFADTTYI
-36 RGNITKG
+36 RGQITKG

-54 SSCGALKSDTNTNI
+54 SSCGAVKSDTNSNI
-68 SISYPE
+68 AISYPE

-88 SLQFNSYYYIG
+88 SLQFNSYYYTG
-99 YISKGTSSKDY
+99 YISKGTSSKAY
-110 VETKTFTI
+110 VETKTFKV
-118 TDGVI
+118 TDGDI
-123 NELLTLGFPQ
+123 NQMLTLGFPK

-141 LKVSHPEW
+141 LKVSHPNW
-149 VFVPYKVNA
+149 QFVPYKVNA

-173 NLINGTNTSLRNTE
+173 NLINGSNTSLRNTE
-187 DGAYVDGK
+187 DGAYVNGK

-228 MFEVLNFDKDI
+228 MFEVLNFDSSV
-239 QTNELLQSLLNG
+239 QTTELLQSLLNG
-251 SFMSGNGF
+251 TFMSGNAF
-259 YYNDKNEKVDISY
+259 YYNDKNEKVNISY
-272 AEIFKTAG
+272 AQTFRDAG
-280 EKNEISSVHLIS
+280 EKNQISSVHLIS
-292 RVIQEQGLNGSALSS
+292 RVIQEQGSNGSLLSS
-307 GDNSEHPG
+307 GDNSEYPG

-326 KTTREVIHNG
+326 KTTSEVIHNG
-336 LAYAKKKE
+336 LAYAKKKG
-344 WNSPLSSI
+344 WNSPYNAI
-352 IGGAAL
+352 IGGASL
-358 LNNYIKY
+358 LNDYIKY

-371 LQKFDFAGDNYYTNQ
+371 LQKFDFAGDTYYSTQ
-386 YMQNIR
+386 YMQNVR

-402 SAYAK
+402 SAYVK
-407 NNFLD
+407 NNSLD
-412 IKFTFSIPVFKGV
+412 IKFTFSVPVFKGT

-435 YNEDSSLSMLSVT
+435 YNEDSSLSKLSVT

-469 KIDSITVNASPT
+469 KIDNITVNASPT

-488 GTGKFDLNNDVN
+488 GTGKFDLNKDV
-500 TFEII
+500 TVLEII
-505 VKSAAG
+505 VTSAAG

-519 VNKVEEVVLTP
+519 VNKVDEVVLTP

-570 SEIPENKILHTG
+570 SQISENKVLYTG
-582 MNVKITSGIS
+582 MNIKITSGIT
-592 SNYTVVIYG
+592 SNYIVVIYG

-623 VNKLKDAYFNASDVN
+623 VNKLKNAYLNASDIN
-638 KDGLIDIIDLL
+638 KDGVIDIIDLL

>member
-1 MDKYKVGGRLKHYL
+1 MKHYL
-15 RLLIVLIICF
+15 KFIIVLAICL
-25 GVNVYADTTYI
+25 GTNVFADTTYI
-36 RGNITKG
+36 RGQITKG

-54 SSCGALKSDTNTNI
+54 SSCGAVKSDTNSNI
-68 SISYPE
+68 AISYPE

-88 SLQFNSYYYIG
+88 SLQFNSYYYTG
-99 YISKGTSSKDY
+99 YISKGTSSKAY
-110 VETKTFTI
+110 VETKTFKV
-118 TDGVI
+118 TDGDI
-123 NELLTLGFPQ
+123 NQMLTLGFPK

-141 LKVSHPEW
+141 LKVSHPNW
-149 VFVPYKVNA
+149 QFVPYKVNA

-173 NLINGTNTSLRNTE
+173 NLINGSNTSLRNTE
-187 DGAYVDGK
+187 DGAYVNGK

-228 MFEVLNFDKDI
+228 MFEVLNFDSSV
-239 QTNELLQSLLNG
+239 QTTELLQSLLNG
-251 SFMSGNGF
+251 TFMSGNAF
-259 YYNDKNEKVDISY
+259 YYNDKNEKVNVSY
-272 AEIFKTAG
+272 AQTFRDAG
-280 EKNEISSVHLIS
+280 EKNQISSVHLIS
-292 RVIQEQGLNGSALSS
+292 RVIQEQGSNGSSLSS
-307 GDNSEHPG
+307 GDNSEYPG

-326 KTTREVIHNG
+326 KTTSEVIHNG
-336 LAYAKKKE
+336 LAYAKKKG
-344 WNSPLSSI
+344 WNSPYKAI
-352 IGGAAL
+352 IGGASL
-358 LNNYIKY
+358 LNDYIKY

-371 LQKFDFAGDNYYTNQ
+371 LQKFDFAGDTYYSTQ
-386 YMQNIR
+386 YMQNVR

-402 SAYAK
+402 SAYVK
-407 NNFLD
+407 NNSLD
-412 IKFTFSIPVFKGV
+412 IKFTFSVPVFKGT

-435 YNEDSSLSMLSVT
+435 YNEDSSLSKLSVT

-469 KIDSITVNASPT
+469 KIDNITVNASPT

-488 GTGKFDLNNDVN
+488 GTGKFDLNKDV
-500 TFEII
+500 TVLEII
-505 VKSAAG
+505 VTSAAG

-519 VNKVEEVVLTP
+519 VNKVDEVVLTP

-570 SEIPENKILHTG
+570 SQISENKVLYTG
-582 MNVKITSGIS
+582 MNIKITSGIT

-623 VNKLKDAYFNASDVN
+623 VNKLKNAYLYASDIN
-638 KDGLIDIIDLL
+638 KDGNVDIIDLL
-649 KMRKHILNVNKIEQ
+649 KIQKHILNVSKIEQ

>member
-1 MDKYKVGGRLKHYL
+1 MKHYL
-15 RLLIVLIICF
+15 KFIIVLAICL
-25 GVNVYADTTYI
+25 GTNVFADTTYI
-36 RGNITKG
+36 RGQITKG

-54 SSCGALKSDTNTNI
+54 SSCGAVKSDTNSNI
-68 SISYPE
+68 AISYPE

-88 SLQFNSYYYIG
+88 SLQFNSYYYTG
-99 YISKGTSSKDY
+99 YISKGTSSKSY
-110 VETKTFTI
+110 VETKTFKV
-118 TDGVI
+118 TDGDI
-123 NELLTLGFPQ
+123 NQMLTLGFPK

-141 LKVSHPEW
+141 LKVSHPNW
-149 VFVPYKVNA
+149 QFVPYKVNA

-173 NLINGTNTSLRNTE
+173 NLINGSNTSLRNTE
-187 DGAYVDGK
+187 DGAYVNGK

-228 MFEVLNFDKDI
+228 MFEVLNFDSSV
-239 QTNELLQSLLNG
+239 QTTELLQSLLNG
-251 SFMSGNGF
+251 TFMSGNAF
-259 YYNDKNEKVDISY
+259 YYNDNNEKVNISY
-272 AEIFKTAG
+272 AQTFRDAG
-280 EKNEISSVHLIS
+280 EKNQISSVHLIS
-292 RVIQEQGLNGSALSS
+292 RVIQEQGSNGSSLSS
-307 GDNSEHPG
+307 GDNSEYPG

-326 KTTREVIHNG
+326 KTTSEVIHNG
-336 LAYAKKKE
+336 LAYAKKKG
-344 WNSPLSSI
+344 WNSPYNAI
-352 IGGAAL
+352 IGGASL
-358 LNNYIKY
+358 LNDYIKY

-371 LQKFDFAGDNYYTNQ
+371 LQKFDFAGDTYYSTQ
-386 YMQNIR
+386 YMQNVR

-402 SAYAK
+402 SAYVK
-407 NNFLD
+407 NNSLD
-412 IKFTFSIPVFKGV
+412 IKFTFSVPVFKGT

-435 YNEDSSLSMLSVT
+435 YNEDSSLSKLSVT

-469 KIDSITVNASPT
+469 KIDNITVNASPT

-488 GTGKFDLNNDVN
+488 GTGKFDLNKDV
-500 TFEII
+500 TVLEII
-505 VKSAAG
+505 VTSAAG

-519 VNKVEEVVLTP
+519 VNKVDEVVLTP

-541 KGGYIS
+541 NGGYIS

-570 SEIPENKILHTG
+570 SQISENKVLYTG
-582 MNVKITSGIS
+582 MNIKITSGIT

-623 VNKLKDAYFNASDVN
+623 VNKLKNAYLYASDIN
-638 KDGLIDIIDLL
+638 KDGNVDIIDLL
-649 KMRKHILNVNKIEQ
+649 KIQKHILNVSKIEQ

>member
-1 MDKYKVGGRLKHYL
+1 MKHYL
-15 RLLIVLIICF
+15 KFIIVLAICL
-25 GVNVYADTTYI
+25 GTNVFADTTYI
-36 RGNITKG
+36 RGQITKG

-54 SSCGALKSDTNTNI
+54 SSCGAVKSDTNSNI
-68 SISYPE
+68 AISYPE

-88 SLQFNSYYYIG
+88 SLQFNSYYYTG
-99 YISKGTSSKDY
+99 YISKGTSSKAY
-110 VETKTFTI
+110 VETKTFKV
-118 TDGVI
+118 TDGDI
-123 NELLTLGFPQ
+123 NQMLTLGFPK

-141 LKVSHPEW
+141 LKVSHPNW
-149 VFVPYKVNA
+149 QFVPYKVNA

-173 NLINGTNTSLRNTE
+173 NLINGSNTSLRNTE
-187 DGAYVDGK
+187 DGAYVNGK

-228 MFEVLNFDKDI
+228 MFEVLNFDSSV
-239 QTNELLQSLLNG
+239 QTTELLQSLLNG
-251 SFMSGNGF
+251 TFMSGNAF
-259 YYNDKNEKVDISY
+259 YYNDNNEKVNISY
-272 AEIFKTAG
+272 AQTFRDAG
-280 EKNEISSVHLIS
+280 EKNQISSVHLIS
-292 RVIQEQGLNGSALSS
+292 RVIQEQDSNGSSLSS
-307 GDNSEHPG
+307 GDNSEYPG

-326 KTTREVIHNG
+326 KTTSEVIHNG
-336 LAYAKKKE
+336 LAYAKKKG
-344 WNSPLSSI
+344 WNSPYNAI
-352 IGGAAL
+352 IGGASL
-358 LNNYIKY
+358 LNDYIKY

-371 LQKFDFAGDNYYTNQ
+371 LQKFDFAGDTYYSTQ
-386 YMQNIR
+386 YMQNVR

-402 SAYAK
+402 SAYVK
-407 NNFLD
+407 NNSLD
-412 IKFTFSIPVFKGV
+412 IKFTFSVPVFKGT

-435 YNEDSSLSMLSVT
+435 YNEDSSLSKLSVT

-469 KIDSITVNASPT
+469 KIDNITVNASPT
-481 ASTSTVK
+481 ASTSIVK
-488 GTGKFDLNNDVN
+488 GTGKFDLNKDV
-500 TFEII
+500 TVLEII
-505 VKSAAG
+505 VTSAAG

-519 VNKVEEVVLTP
+519 VNKVDEVVLTP
-530 DEILAKMQISN
+530 DEILAMMQISN

-570 SEIPENKILHTG
+570 SQISENKVLYTG
-582 MNVKITSGIS
+582 MNIKITSGIT

-623 VNKLKDAYFNASDVN
+623 VNKLKNAYLNASDIN
-638 KDGLIDIIDLL
+638 KDGNVDIIDLL
-649 KMRKHILNVNKIEQ
+649 KIQKHILNVSKIEQ

>member
-1 MDKYKVGGRLKHYL
+1 MKHYL
-15 RLLIVLIICF
+15 RFIIVLAICL
-25 GVNVYADTTYI
+25 GTNVFADTTYI
-36 RGNITKG
+36 RGQITKG

-54 SSCGALKSDTNTNI
+54 SSCGAVKSDTNSNI
-68 SISYPE
+68 AISYPE

-88 SLQFNSYYYIG
+88 SLQFNSYYYTG
-99 YISKGTSSKDY
+99 YVSKGTSSKTY
-110 VETKTFTI
+110 VETKTFKV
-118 TDGVI
+118 TDGDI
-123 NELLTLGFPQ
+123 NQMLTLGFPK

-141 LKVSHPEW
+141 LKVSHPNW
-149 VFVPYKVNA
+149 QFVPYIVNA

-164 AGETKYIST
+164 AGETKYINT
-173 NLINGTNTSLRNTE
+173 NLINGSNTSLRNTE
-187 DGAYVDGK
+187 DGAYVNGK

-228 MFEVLNFDKDI
+228 MFEVLNFDSGV
-239 QTNELLQSLLNG
+239 QTTELLQSLLNG
-251 SFMSGNGF
+251 TFMSGNAF
-259 YYNDKNEKVDISY
+259 YYNDKNEKVNISY
-272 AEIFKTAG
+272 AQTFRDAG
-280 EKNEISSVHLIS
+280 EKNQISSVHLIS
-292 RVIQEQGLNGSALSS
+292 RVIQEQGSKGSSLSS
-307 GDNSEHPG
+307 GDNSEYPG

-326 KTTREVIHNG
+326 KTTSEVIHNG
-336 LAYAKKKE
+336 LAYAKKKG
-344 WNSPLSSI
+344 WNSPYNAI

-358 LNNYIKY
+358 LNDYIKY

-371 LQKFDFAGDNYYTNQ
+371 LQKFDFAGDTYYSTQ

-402 SAYAK
+402 SAYVK
-407 NNFLD
+407 NNSLD
-412 IKFTFSIPVFKGV
+412 IKFTFSVPVFKGT

-435 YNEDSSLSMLSVT
+435 YNEDSSLSKLSVT

-469 KIDSITVNASPT
+469 KIDNITVNASPT

-488 GTGKFDLNNDVN
+488 GTGKFDLNKDV
-500 TFEII
+500 TVLEII
-505 VKSAAG
+505 VTSAAG

-519 VNKVEEVVLTP
+519 VNKVDEVVLTP

-570 SEIPENKILHTG
+570 SQISENKVLYTG
-582 MNVKITSGIS
+582 MNIKITSGIT

-614 LKIQKHLLG
+614 LKIQKHLLE
-623 VNKLKDAYFNASDVN
+623 VNKLKNAYLNASDIN
-638 KDGLIDIIDLL
+638 KDGNVDIIDLL
-649 KMRKHILNVNKIEQ
+649 KIQKHILNVSKIEQ

>member
-1 MDKYKVGGRLKHYL
+1 MKHYL
-15 RLLIVLIICF
+15 KFIIVLAICL
-25 GVNVYADTTYI
+25 GTNVFADTTYI
-36 RGNITKG
+36 RGQITKG

-54 SSCGALKSDTNTNI
+54 SSCGAVKSDTNSNI
-68 SISYPE
+68 AISYPE

-88 SLQFNSYYYIG
+88 SLQFNSYYYTG
-99 YISKGTSSKDY
+99 YISKGTSSKAY
-110 VETKTFTI
+110 VETKTFKV
-118 TDGVI
+118 TDGDI
-123 NELLTLGFPQ
+123 NQMLNLGFPK

-141 LKVSHPEW
+141 LKVSHPNW
-149 VFVPYKVNA
+149 QFVPYKVNA

-173 NLINGTNTSLRNTE
+173 NLINGSNTSLRNTE
-187 DGAYVDGK
+187 DGAYVNGK

-228 MFEVLNFDKDI
+228 MFEVLNFDSSV
-239 QTNELLQSLLNG
+239 QTTELLQSLLNG
-251 SFMSGNGF
+251 TFMSGNAF
-259 YYNDKNEKVDISY
+259 YYNDKNEKVNISY
-272 AEIFKTAG
+272 AQTFRDAG
-280 EKNEISSVHLIS
+280 EKNQISSVHLIS
-292 RVIQEQGLNGSALSS
+292 RVIQEQGSNGSSLSS
-307 GDNSEHPG
+307 GDNSEYPG

-326 KTTREVIHNG
+326 KTTSEVIHNG
-336 LAYAKKKE
+336 LAYAKKKG
-344 WNSPLSSI
+344 WNSPYKAI
-352 IGGAAL
+352 IGGASL
-358 LNNYIKY
+358 LNDYIKY

-371 LQKFDFAGDNYYTNQ
+371 LQKFDFAGDTYYSTQ
-386 YMQNIR
+386 YMQNVR

-402 SAYAK
+402 SAYVK
-407 NNFLD
+407 NNSLD
-412 IKFTFSIPVFKGV
+412 IKFTFSVPVFKGT

-435 YNEDSSLSMLSVT
+435 YNEDSSLSKLSVT

-469 KIDSITVNASPT
+469 KIDNITVNASPT

-488 GTGKFDLNNDVN
+488 GTGKFDLNKDV
-500 TFEII
+500 TVLEII
-505 VKSAAG
+505 VTSAAG

-519 VNKVEEVVLTP
+519 VNKVDEVVLTP

-562 NSVYPKAV
+562 NSIYPKAV
-570 SEIPENKILHTG
+570 SEINVQGKLATG
-582 MNVKITSGIS
+582 MKLKLTSNSTSLYI
-592 SNYTVVIYG
+592 IIIRG
-601 DNNGDGVIDILDL
+601 DVNGDGEINIVDYIKL
-614 LKIQKHLLG
+614 LKHVLNSK
-623 VNKLKDAYFNASDVN
+623 KLTNEYLKAADIN
-638 KDGLIDIIDLL
+638 KDGMADIVDLI
-649 KMRKHILNVNKIEQ
+649 KVQKHVLGAKTIEQ

>member
-1 MDKYKVGGRLKHYL
+1 MKHYL
-15 RLLIVLIICF
+15 KFIIVLAICL
-25 GVNVYADTTYI
+25 GTNVFADTTYI
-36 RGNITKG
+36 RGQITKG

-54 SSCGALKSDTNTNI
+54 SSCGAVKSDTNSNI
-68 SISYPE
+68 AISYPE

-88 SLQFNSYYYIG
+88 SLQFNSYYYTG
-99 YISKGTSSKDY
+99 YISKGTSSKAY
-110 VETKTFTI
+110 VETKTFKV
-118 TDGVI
+118 TDGDI
-123 NELLTLGFPQ
+123 NQMLNLGFPK

-141 LKVSHPEW
+141 LKVSHPNW
-149 VFVPYKVNA
+149 QFVPYKVNA

-173 NLINGTNTSLRNTE
+173 NLINGSNTSLRNTE
-187 DGAYVDGK
+187 DGAYVNGK

-228 MFEVLNFDKDI
+228 MFEVLNFDSSV
-239 QTNELLQSLLNG
+239 QTTELLQSLLNG
-251 SFMSGNGF
+251 TFMSGNAF
-259 YYNDKNEKVDISY
+259 YYNDKNEKVNISY
-272 AEIFKTAG
+272 AQTFRDAG
-280 EKNEISSVHLIS
+280 EKNQISSVHLIS
-292 RVIQEQGLNGSALSS
+292 RVIQEQGSNGSSLSS
-307 GDNSEHPG
+307 GDNSEYPG

-326 KTTREVIHNG
+326 KTTSEVIHNG
-336 LAYAKKKE
+336 LAYAKKKG
-344 WNSPLSSI
+344 WNSPYNAI
-352 IGGAAL
+352 IGGASL
-358 LNNYIKY
+358 LNDYIKY

-371 LQKFDFAGDNYYTNQ
+371 LQKFDFAGDTYYSTQ
-386 YMQNIR
+386 YMQNVR

-402 SAYAK
+402 SAYVK
-407 NNFLD
+407 NNSLD
-412 IKFTFSIPVFKGV
+412 IKFTFSVPVFKGT

-435 YNEDSSLSMLSVT
+435 YNEDSSLSKLSVT

-469 KIDSITVNASPT
+469 KIDNITVNASPT

-488 GTGKFDLNNDVN
+488 GTGKFDLNKDV
-500 TFEII
+500 TVLEII
-505 VKSAAG
+505 VTSAAG

-519 VNKVEEVVLTP
+519 VNKVDEVVLTP

-570 SEIPENKILHTG
+570 SQISENKVLYTG
-582 MNVKITSGIS
+582 MNIKITSGIT

-623 VNKLKDAYFNASDVN
+623 VNKLKNAYLYASDIN
-638 KDGLIDIIDLL
+638 KDGNVDIIDLL
-649 KMRKHILNVNKIEQ
+649 KIQKHILNVSKIEQ

>member
-1 MDKYKVGGRLKHYL
+1 MKHYL
-15 RLLIVLIICF
+15 RFIIVLAICL
-25 GVNVYADTTYI
+25 GTNVFADTTYI
-36 RGNITKG
+36 RGQITKG

-54 SSCGALKSDTNTNI
+54 SSCGAVKSDTNSNI
-68 SISYPE
+68 AISYPE

-88 SLQFNSYYYIG
+88 SLQFNSYYYTG
-99 YISKGTSSKDY
+99 YISKGTSSKSY
-110 VETKTFTI
+110 VETKTFKV
-118 TDGVI
+118 TDGDI
-123 NELLTLGFPQ
+123 NQMLTLGFPK

-141 LKVSHPEW
+141 LKVSHPNW
-149 VFVPYKVNA
+149 QFVPYKVNA

-173 NLINGTNTSLRNTE
+173 NLISGSNTSLRNTE
-187 DGAYVDGK
+187 DGAYVNGK

-228 MFEVLNFDKDI
+228 MFEVLNFDSGV
-239 QTNELLQSLLNG
+239 QTTELLQSLLNG
-251 SFMSGNGF
+251 TFMSGNAF
-259 YYNDKNEKVDISY
+259 YYNDKNEKVNISY
-272 AEIFKTAG
+272 AQTFRDAG
-280 EKNEISSVHLIS
+280 EKNQISSVHLIS
-292 RVIQEQGLNGSALSS
+292 RVIQEQGSKGSSLSS
-307 GDNSEHPG
+307 GDNSEYPG

-326 KTTREVIHNG
+326 KTTSEVIHNG
-336 LAYAKKKE
+336 LAYAKKKG
-344 WNSPLSSI
+344 WNSPYNAI

-358 LNNYIKY
+358 LNDYIKY

-371 LQKFDFAGDNYYTNQ
+371 LQKFDFAGDTYYSTQ
-386 YMQNIR
+386 YMQNVR

-402 SAYAK
+402 SAYVK
-407 NNFLD
+407 NNSLD
-412 IKFTFSIPVFKGV
+412 IKFTFSVPVFKGT

-435 YNEDSSLSMLSVT
+435 YNEDSSLSKLSVT

-469 KIDSITVNASPT
+469 KIDNITVNASPT

-488 GTGKFDLNNDVN
+488 GTGKFDLNKDV
-500 TFEII
+500 TVLEII
-505 VKSAAG
+505 VTSAAG

-519 VNKVEEVVLTP
+519 VNKVDEVVLTP

-570 SEIPENKILHTG
+570 SQISENKVLYTG
-582 MNVKITSGIS
+582 MNIKITSGIT

-623 VNKLKDAYFNASDVN
+623 VNKLKNAYLNASDIN
-638 KDGLIDIIDLL
+638 KDGNVDIIDLL
-649 KMRKHILNVNKIEQ
+649 KIQKHILNVSKIEQ

>member
-1 MDKYKVGGRLKHYL
+1 MKHYL
-15 RLLIVLIICF
+15 RFIIVLAICL
-25 GVNVYADTTYI
+25 GTNVFADTTYI
-36 RGNITKG
+36 RGQITKG

-54 SSCGALKSDTNTNI
+54 SSCGAVKSDTNSNI
-68 SISYPE
+68 AISYPE

-88 SLQFNSYYYIG
+88 SLQFNSYYYTG
-99 YISKGTSSKDY
+99 YISKGTSSKSY
-110 VETKTFTI
+110 VETKTFKV
-118 TDGVI
+118 TDGDI
-123 NELLTLGFPQ
+123 NQMSTLGFPK

-141 LKVSHPEW
+141 LKVSHPNW
-149 VFVPYKVNA
+149 QFVPYKVNA

-173 NLINGTNTSLRNTE
+173 NLISGSNTSLRNTE
-187 DGAYVDGK
+187 DGAYVNGK

-228 MFEVLNFDKDI
+228 MFEVLNFDSGV
-239 QTNELLQSLLNG
+239 QTTELLQSLLNG
-251 SFMSGNGF
+251 TFMSGNAF
-259 YYNDKNEKVDISY
+259 YYNDKNEKVNISY
-272 AEIFKTAG
+272 AQTFRDAG
-280 EKNEISSVHLIS
+280 EKNQISSVHLIS
-292 RVIQEQGLNGSALSS
+292 RVIQEQGSKGSSLSS
-307 GDNSEHPG
+307 GDNSEYPG

-326 KTTREVIHNG
+326 KTTSEVIHNG
-336 LAYAKKKE
+336 LAYAKKKG
-344 WNSPLSSI
+344 WNSPYNAI

-358 LNNYIKY
+358 LNDYIKY

-371 LQKFDFAGDNYYTNQ
+371 LQKFDFAGDTYYSTQ
-386 YMQNIR
+386 YMQNVR

-402 SAYAK
+402 SAYVK
-407 NNFLD
+407 NNSLD
-412 IKFTFSIPVFKGV
+412 IKFTFSVPVFKGT

-435 YNEDSSLSMLSVT
+435 YNEDSSLSKLSVT

-469 KIDSITVNASPT
+469 KIDNITVNASPT

-488 GTGKFDLNNDVN
+488 GTGKFDLNKDV
-500 TFEII
+500 TVLEII
-505 VKSAAG
+505 VTSAAG

-519 VNKVEEVVLTP
+519 VNKVDEVVLTP

-570 SEIPENKILHTG
+570 SQISENKVLYTG
-582 MNVKITSGIS
+582 MNIKITSGIT

-623 VNKLKDAYFNASDVN
+623 VNKLKNAYLNASDIN
-638 KDGLIDIIDLL
+638 KDGNVDIIDLL
-649 KMRKHILNVNKIEQ
+649 KIQKHILNVSKIEQ

>member
-1 MDKYKVGGRLKHYL
+1 MKHYL
-15 RLLIVLIICF
+15 KFIIVLAICL
-25 GVNVYADTTYI
+25 GTNVFADTTYI
-36 RGNITKG
+36 RGQITKG

-54 SSCGALKSDTNTNI
+54 SSCGAVKSDTNSNI
-68 SISYPE
+68 AISYPE

-88 SLQFNSYYYIG
+88 SLQFNSYYYTG
-99 YISKGTSSKDY
+99 YISKGTSSKAY
-110 VETKTFTI
+110 VETKTFKV
-118 TDGVI
+118 TDGDI
-123 NELLTLGFPQ
+123 NQMLTLGFPK

-141 LKVSHPEW
+141 LKVSHPNW
-149 VFVPYKVNA
+149 QFVPYKVNA

-173 NLINGTNTSLRNTE
+173 NLINGSNTSLRNTE
-187 DGAYVDGK
+187 DGAYVNGK

-228 MFEVLNFDKDI
+228 MFEVLNFDSSV
-239 QTNELLQSLLNG
+239 QTTELLQSLLNG
-251 SFMSGNGF
+251 TFMSGNAF
-259 YYNDKNEKVDISY
+259 YYNDKNEKVNISY
-272 AEIFKTAG
+272 AQTFRDAG
-280 EKNEISSVHLIS
+280 EKNQISSVHLIS
-292 RVIQEQGLNGSALSS
+292 RVIQEQGSNGSSLSS
-307 GDNSEHPG
+307 GDNSEYPG

-326 KTTREVIHNG
+326 KTTSEVIHNG
-336 LAYAKKKE
+336 LAYAKKKG
-344 WNSPLSSI
+344 WNSPYNAI
-352 IGGAAL
+352 IGGASL
-358 LNNYIKY
+358 LNDYIKY

-371 LQKFDFAGDNYYTNQ
+371 LQKFDFAGDTYYSTQ
-386 YMQNIR
+386 YMQNVR

-402 SAYAK
+402 SAYVK
-407 NNFLD
+407 NNSLD
-412 IKFTFSIPVFKGV
+412 IKFTFSVPVFKGT

-435 YNEDSSLSMLSVT
+435 YNEDSSLSKLSVT

-469 KIDSITVNASPT
+469 KIDNITVNASPT

-488 GTGKFDLNNDVN
+488 GTGKFDLNKDV
-500 TFEII
+500 TVLEII
-505 VKSAAG
+505 VTSAAG

-519 VNKVEEVVLTP
+519 VNKVDEVVLTP

-570 SEIPENKILHTG
+570 SQISENKVLYTG
-582 MNVKITSGIS
+582 MNIKITSGIT

-623 VNKLKDAYFNASDVN
+623 VNKLKNAYLNASDIN
-638 KDGLIDIIDLL
+638 KDGNVDIIDLL
-649 KMRKHILNVNKIEQ
+649 KIQKHILNVSKIEQ

>member
-1 MDKYKVGGRLKHYL
+1 MKHYL
-15 RLLIVLIICF
+15 RFIIVLAICL
-25 GVNVYADTTYI
+25 GANVFADTTYI
-36 RGNITKG
+36 RGQITKG

-54 SSCGALKSDTNTNI
+54 GSCGAVKSDTNSNI
-68 SISYPE
+68 AISYPE

-88 SLQFNSYYYIG
+88 SLQFNSYYYTG
-99 YISKGTSSKDY
+99 YISKGTSSKSY
-110 VETKTFTI
+110 VETKTFKV
-118 TDGVI
+118 TDGDI
-123 NELLTLGFPQ
+123 NQMLTLGFPK

-141 LKVSHPEW
+141 LKVSHPNW
-149 VFVPYKVNA
+149 QFVPYKVNA

-173 NLINGTNTSLRNTE
+173 NLINGSNTSLRNTE
-187 DGAYVDGK
+187 DGAYVNGK

-210 TVKYFVDPRNF
+210 TIKYFVDPRNF

-228 MFEVLNFDKDI
+228 MFEVLNFDSSV
-239 QTNELLQSLLNG
+239 QTTELLQSLLNG
-251 SFMSGNGF
+251 TFMSGNAF

-272 AEIFKTAG
+272 AQTFRDAG
-280 EKNEISSVHLIS
+280 EKNQISSVHLIS
-292 RVIQEQGLNGSALSS
+292 RVIQEQGSKGSSLSS
-307 GDNSEHPG
+307 GDNSEYPG

-326 KTTREVIHNG
+326 KTTSEVIHNG
-336 LAYAKKKE
+336 LAYAKKKG
-344 WNSPLSSI
+344 WNSPYKAI

-358 LNNYIKY
+358 LNDYIKY

-371 LQKFDFAGDNYYTNQ
+371 LQKFDFAGDTYYSTQ
-386 YMQNIR
+386 YMQNVR

-402 SAYAK
+402 SAYVK
-407 NNFLD
+407 NNSLD
-412 IKFTFSIPVFKGV
+412 IKFTFSVPVFKGT

-435 YNEDSSLSMLSVT
+435 YNEDSSLSKLSVT

-469 KIDSITVNASPT
+469 KIDNITVNASPT

-488 GTGKFDLNNDVN
+488 GTGKFDLNKDV
-500 TFEII
+500 TVLDII
-505 VKSAAG
+505 VTSAAG

-519 VNKVEEVVLTP
+519 VNKVDEVVLTP

-570 SEIPENKILHTG
+570 SQISENKVLYTG
-582 MNVKITSGIS
+582 MNIKITSGIT

-623 VNKLKDAYFNASDVN
+623 VNKLKNAYLNASDIN
-638 KDGLIDIIDLL
+638 KDGNVDIIDLL
-649 KMRKHILNVNKIEQ
+649 KIQKHILNVSKIEQ

>member
-1 MDKYKVGGRLKHYL
+1 MKHYL
-15 RLLIVLIICF
+15 KFIIVLAICL
-25 GVNVYADTTYI
+25 GTNVFADTTYI
-36 RGNITKG
+36 RGQITKG

-54 SSCGALKSDTNTNI
+54 SSCGAVKSDTNSNI
-68 SISYPE
+68 AISYPE

-88 SLQFNSYYYIG
+88 SLQFNSYYYTG
-99 YISKGTSSKDY
+99 YISKGTSSKAY
-110 VETKTFTI
+110 VETKTFKV
-118 TDGVI
+118 TDGDI
-123 NELLTLGFPQ
+123 NQMLTLGFPK

-141 LKVSHPEW
+141 LKVSHPNW
-149 VFVPYKVNA
+149 QFVPYKVNA

-173 NLINGTNTSLRNTE
+173 NLINGSNTSLRNTE
-187 DGAYVDGK
+187 DGAYVNGK

-228 MFEVLNFDKDI
+228 MFEVLNFDSSV
-239 QTNELLQSLLNG
+239 QTTELLQSLLNG
-251 SFMSGNGF
+251 TFMSGHAF
-259 YYNDKNEKVDISY
+259 YYNDKNEKVNISY
-272 AEIFKTAG
+272 AQTFRDAG
-280 EKNEISSVHLIS
+280 EKNQISSVHLIS
-292 RVIQEQGLNGSALSS
+292 RVIQEQGSNGSSLSS
-307 GDNSEHPG
+307 GDNSEYPG

-326 KTTREVIHNG
+326 KTTSEVIHNG
-336 LAYAKKKE
+336 LAYAKKKG
-344 WNSPLSSI
+344 WNSPYKAI
-352 IGGAAL
+352 IGGASL
-358 LNNYIKY
+358 LNDYIKY

-371 LQKFDFAGDNYYTNQ
+371 LQKFDFAGDTYYSTQ
-386 YMQNIR
+386 YMQNVR

-402 SAYAK
+402 SAYVK
-407 NNFLD
+407 NNSLD
-412 IKFTFSIPVFKGV
+412 IKFTFSVPVFKGK

-435 YNEDSSLSMLSVT
+435 YNEDSSLSKLSVT

-469 KIDSITVNASPT
+469 KIDNITVNASPT

-488 GTGKFDLNNDVN
+488 GTGKFDLNKDV
-500 TFEII
+500 TVLEII
-505 VKSAAG
+505 VTSAAG

-519 VNKVEEVVLTP
+519 VNKVDEVVLTP

-570 SEIPENKILHTG
+570 SQISENKVLYTG
-582 MNVKITSGIS
+582 MNIKITSGIT

-623 VNKLKDAYFNASDVN
+623 VNKLKNAYLYASDIN
-638 KDGLIDIIDLL
+638 KDGNVDIIDLL
-649 KMRKHILNVNKIEQ
+649 KIQKHILNVSKIEQ

>member
-1 MDKYKVGGRLKHYL
+1 MKHYL
-15 RLLIVLIICF
+15 RFIIVLAICL
-25 GVNVYADTTYI
+25 GTNVFADTTYI
-36 RGNITKG
+36 RGQITKG

-54 SSCGALKSDTNTNI
+54 SSCGAVKSDTDGNI
-68 SISYPE
+68 AISYPE

-88 SLQFNSYYYIG
+88 SLQFNSYYYTG
-99 YISKGTSSKDY
+99 YVSKGTSSKSY
-110 VETKTFTI
+110 VETKTFKV
-118 TDGVI
+118 TDGDI
-123 NELLTLGFPQ
+123 NQMLTLGFPK

-141 LKVSHPEW
+141 LKVSHPNW
-149 VFVPYKVNA
+149 QFVPYKVNA

-173 NLINGTNTSLRNTE
+173 NLINGSNTSLRNTE
-187 DGAYVDGK
+187 DGAYVNGK

-210 TVKYFVDPRNF
+210 TVKYFIDPRNF

-228 MFEVLNFDKDI
+228 MFEVLNFDSGV
-239 QTNELLQSLLNG
+239 QTTELLQSLLNG
-251 SFMSGNGF
+251 TFMSGNAF
-259 YYNDKNEKVDISY
+259 YYNDKNEKVNISY
-272 AEIFKTAG
+272 AQTFRDAG
-280 EKNEISSVHLIS
+280 EKNQISSVHLIS
-292 RVIQEQGLNGSALSS
+292 RVIQEQGSKGSSLSS
-307 GDNSEHPG
+307 GDNSEYPG

-326 KTTREVIHNG
+326 KTTSEVIHNG
-336 LAYAKKKE
+336 LAYAKKKG
-344 WNSPLSSI
+344 WNSPYNAI

-358 LNNYIKY
+358 LNDYIKY

-371 LQKFDFAGDNYYTNQ
+371 LQKFDFAGDTYYSTQ
-386 YMQNIR
+386 YMQNVR

-402 SAYAK
+402 SAYVK
-407 NNFLD
+407 NNSLD
-412 IKFTFSIPVFKGV
+412 IKFTFSVPVFKGT

-435 YNEDSSLSMLSVT
+435 YNEDSSLSKLSVT

-469 KIDSITVNASPT
+469 KIDNITVNASPT

-488 GTGKFDLNNDVN
+488 GTGKFDLNKDV
-500 TFEII
+500 TVLEII
-505 VKSAAG
+505 VTSAAG

-519 VNKVEEVVLTP
+519 VNKVDEVVLTP

-570 SEIPENKILHTG
+570 SQISENKVLYTG
-582 MNVKITSGIS
+582 MNIKITSGIT

-623 VNKLKDAYFNASDVN
+623 VNKLKNAYLNASDIN
-638 KDGLIDIIDLL
+638 KDGNVDIIDLL
-649 KMRKHILNVNKIEQ
+649 KIQKHILNVSKIEQ

>member
-1 MDKYKVGGRLKHYL
+1 MKHYL
-15 RLLIVLIICF
+15 KFIIVLAICL
-25 GVNVYADTTYI
+25 GTNVFADTTYI
-36 RGNITKG
+36 RGQITKG

-54 SSCGALKSDTNTNI
+54 SSCGAVKSDTNSNI
-68 SISYPE
+68 AISYPE

-88 SLQFNSYYYIG
+88 SLQFNSYYYTG
-99 YISKGTSSKDY
+99 YISKGTSSKAY
-110 VETKTFTI
+110 VETKTFKV
-118 TDGVI
+118 TDGDI
-123 NELLTLGFPQ
+123 NQMLNLGFPK

-141 LKVSHPEW
+141 LKVSHPNW
-149 VFVPYKVNA
+149 QFVPYKVNA

-173 NLINGTNTSLRNTE
+173 NLINGSNTSLRNTE
-187 DGAYVDGK
+187 DGAYVNGK

-228 MFEVLNFDKDI
+228 MFEVLNFDSSV
-239 QTNELLQSLLNG
+239 QTTELLQSLLNG
-251 SFMSGNGF
+251 TFMSGNAF
-259 YYNDKNEKVDISY
+259 YYNDKNEKVNISY
-272 AEIFKTAG
+272 AQTFRDAG
-280 EKNEISSVHLIS
+280 EKNQISSVHLIS
-292 RVIQEQGLNGSALSS
+292 RVIQEQGSNGSLLSS
-307 GDNSEHPG
+307 GDNSEYPG

-326 KTTREVIHNG
+326 KTTSEVIHNG
-336 LAYAKKKE
+336 LAYAKKKG
-344 WNSPLSSI
+344 WNSPYNAI
-352 IGGAAL
+352 IGGASL
-358 LNNYIKY
+358 LNDYIKY

-371 LQKFDFAGDNYYTNQ
+371 LQKFDFAGDTYYSTQ
-386 YMQNIR
+386 YMQNVR

-402 SAYAK
+402 SAYVK
-407 NNFLD
+407 NNSLD
-412 IKFTFSIPVFKGV
+412 NKFTFSVPVFKGT

-435 YNEDSSLSMLSVT
+435 YNEDSSLSKLSVT

-469 KIDSITVNASPT
+469 KIDNITVNASPT

-488 GTGKFDLNNDVN
+488 GTGKFDLNKDV
-500 TFEII
+500 TVLEII
-505 VKSAAG
+505 VTSAAG

-519 VNKVEEVVLTP
+519 VNKVDEVVLTP

-570 SEIPENKILHTG
+570 SQISENKVLYTG
-582 MNVKITSGIS
+582 MNIKITSGIT

-623 VNKLKDAYFNASDVN
+623 VNKLKNAYLYASDIN
-638 KDGLIDIIDLL
+638 KDGNVDIIDLL
-649 KMRKHILNVNKIEQ
+649 KIQKHILNVSKIEQ

>member
-1 MDKYKVGGRLKHYL
+1 MKHYL
-15 RLLIVLIICF
+15 RFIIVLAICL
-25 GVNVYADTTYI
+25 GTNVFADTTYI
-36 RGNITKG
+36 RGQITKG

-54 SSCGALKSDTNTNI
+54 SSCGAVKSDTNSNI
-68 SISYPE
+68 AISYPE

-88 SLQFNSYYYIG
+88 SLQFNSYYYTG
-99 YISKGTSSKDY
+99 YVSKGTSSKSY
-110 VETKTFTI
+110 VETKTFKV
-118 TDGVI
+118 TDGDI
-123 NELLTLGFPQ
+123 NQMSTLGFPK

-141 LKVSHPEW
+141 LKVSHPNW
-149 VFVPYKVNA
+149 QFVPYKVNA

-173 NLINGTNTSLRNTE
+173 NLINGSNTSLRNTE
-187 DGAYVDGK
+187 DGAYVNGK

-228 MFEVLNFDKDI
+228 MFEVLNFDSGV
-239 QTNELLQSLLNG
+239 QTTELLQSLLNG
-251 SFMSGNGF
+251 TFMSGNAF
-259 YYNDKNEKVDISY
+259 YYNDKNEKVNISY
-272 AEIFKTAG
+272 AQTFRDAG
-280 EKNEISSVHLIS
+280 EKNQISSVHLIS
-292 RVIQEQGLNGSALSS
+292 RVIQEQGSKGSSLSS
-307 GDNSEHPG
+307 GDNSEYPG

-326 KTTREVIHNG
+326 KTTSEVIHNG
-336 LAYAKKKE
+336 LAYAKKKG
-344 WNSPLSSI
+344 WNSPYNAI

-358 LNNYIKY
+358 LNDYIKY

-371 LQKFDFAGDNYYTNQ
+371 LQKFDFAGDTYYSTQ

-402 SAYAK
+402 SAYVK
-407 NNFLD
+407 NNSLD
-412 IKFTFSIPVFKGV
+412 IKFTFSVPVFKGT

-435 YNEDSSLSMLSVT
+435 YNEDSSLSKLSVT

-469 KIDSITVNASPT
+469 KIDNITVNASPT

-488 GTGKFDLNNDVN
+488 GTGKYDLNKDV
-500 TFEII
+500 TVLEII
-505 VKSAAG
+505 VTSAAG

-519 VNKVEEVVLTP
+519 VNKVDEVVLTP

-570 SEIPENKILHTG
+570 SQISENKVLYTG
-582 MNVKITSGIS
+582 MNIKITSGIT

-623 VNKLKDAYFNASDVN
+623 VNKLKNAYLNASDIN
-638 KDGLIDIIDLL
+638 KDGNVDIIDLL
-649 KMRKHILNVNKIEQ
+649 KIQKHILNVSKIEQ